1 MNIKQL
7 ILNIKQKLLPFFLA
21 FITAITLLP
30 NPAFADGETGTKP
43 PQAADGYYLLDS
55 AEDLYW
61 FSDFVNN
68 RTNSS
73 EAVNARLEADID
85 LNPGISFA
93 YNHETGK
100 ITVSKNNGE
109 NFHLGSGLKGTT
121 LGAIDDGETA
131 FKLNKWTPVG
141 NGGKAYAGTFD
152 GNGHTVNGVYVNDE
166 NIGYAG
172 FFGLIGD
179 KNANNNYSGHVKNL
193 TVGENSII
201 LGYKCGG
208 SGSTGGISAM
218 AMSIDT
224 LVNCINRA
232 TVVGRSSSVSF
243 NSSASSVG
251 MVGGIVG
258 CMAGKAENCENYGT
272 VISDNYAGGIAGN
285 LTGGRTNTYAQAYVS
300 LENCRNY
307 GEVYGNED
315 LVSATET
322 SGHAGGIVGNSGG
335 GDTAGCDGGII
346 AGCINFGKVR
356 ASGAAGVVYQAR
368 EGTRIKHCAN
378 RNEIAATLV
387 SVGLVGQIDWGGCT
401 LESSYNAGKVTLT
414 GEGGEAAIAYPIAGL
429 LKTFL
434 GNSPSHTV
442 QKCYND
448 STVHPCEDNALAG
461 ANININACYSVETS
475 VFATGEPAYKM
486 GSWYDLRW
494 KQNIAEPYEEGKIP
508 EDYPNIT
515 GTRVVSHITHY
526 CCHTDET
533 NKQAHKKSFYSN
545 LTKDIID
552 EHAPNEIGICAHCG
566 KDLRTPIFSKDVLPE
581 AKVGKSYNVRV
592 GVSDDPPSLKDY
604 IKAVVSETDDA
615 AYSFTHGL
623 TGKADHNWRYG
634 YYYDISG
641 VPSESGMLSFTL
653 SAENENGITRKT
665 YTLKIN
671 ESDPLEIT
679 TQSKLD
685 NAAVG
690 SEYSRS
696 LSVNSDIAAA
706 WGVAE
711 GSALPP
717 GLSLNRETGTIGGT
731 PTESGKYT
739 FSVTAECADMITAK
753 EFNLTVL
760 PEGGCLHEEL
770 THIPGTAATCMKDGI
785 ADYYY
790 CGFCDR
796 YYKEEQCKNQIWD
809 IEYALKSELKT
820 AVMHTDENN
829 DGICDF
835 CNKPMPMFIKVT
847 DEKDIVYG
855 GTYIFVAEIGGKYY
869 ALKTPPE
876 DGKTGERRYSNV
888 MGVAEIIPD
897 ANGEFAFNALYAAD
911 AIMLKTEFA
920 AECGPLDAG
929 KPRYGL
935 STVFENARY
944 GLMGDYN
951 VYNMYPNEPAKYG
964 YRIALE
970 PDKTAKIA
978 SVYNECWNVGSD
990 GKSGGKGE
998 DILPYGILR
1007 TFDMNYNEENT
1018 KFMTMQTESYYNG
1031 EKQIYSGAQMTQYPV
1046 YLYKMTVCG
1055 TVGGKSYTVSDS
1067 QNNVNIS
1074 ELPGMLS
1081 NYQGLELSN
1090 VSGLTNAVNIAF
1102 ITDTV
1107 ANVQTDAAA
1116 LDTRAYADISVNG
1129 YTTVTDEKGNEIAAS
1144 LTYSVTPHLSI
1155 TDADGAEIS
1164 SYEITDESLN
1174 GAELT
1179 VSLHTGGIEP
1189 RQVIHYKKDGKKE
1202 FFYPEYSEPA
1212 INGAKTFEYES
1223 DGRGG
1228 GFVTIR
1234 ITDFSDIKILSV
1246 AEPETDYAIRYDGK
1260 TLAIDC
1266 KKGGAYTIVFA
1277 SYDKSGKMTIVKTL
1291 TTEFNAGVNSDVKIP
1306 EDVTLEAG
1314 DKIFLWENLKT
1325 LRPLCNA
1332 YTVNK

>member
-1 MNIKQL
+1 M
-7 ILNIKQKLLPFFLA
+7 NIKQKLLSFCLLC
-21 FITAITLLP
+21 FIAAMLLP
-30 NPAFADGETGTKP
+30 VSAAADSEAAESP
-43 PQAADGYYLLDS
+43 PQDTDGYYLLDS

-61 FSDFVNN
+61 FSSNVNGRASN
-68 RTNSS
+68 
-73 EAVNARLEADID
+73 ADPVNARLTKDIN
-85 LNPGISFA
+85 LNPDVSFA
-93 YNHETGK
+93 YDAETGK
-100 ITVSKNNGE
+100 ITVSKGGKS
-109 NFHLGSGLKGTT
+109 FHLGSGLKGTS
-121 LGAIDDGETA
+121 LGALDDGETA
-131 FKLNKWTPVG
+131 FSLNLWTPIGTAAMTYV
-141 NGGKAYAGTFD
+141 GTFD
-152 GNGHTVNGVYVNDE
+152 GNGHTVDGVYVNDE
-166 NIGYAG
+166 NLGYAG

-179 KNANNNYSGHVKNL
+179 KNANNHYSGHVKDL
-193 TVGENSII
+193 AIGENSLI
-201 LGYKCGG
+201 LGYKYGR
-208 SGSTGGISAM
+208 SGAAGGIAGM
-218 AMSIDT
+218 VMSIDT
-224 LVNCINRA
+224 LTNCENRA
-232 TVVGRSSSVSF
+232 AVVGRSSYVSF
-243 NSSASSVG
+243 NSNASSVG

-272 VISDNYAGGIAGN
+272 VVSDNYAGGIAGN

-315 LVSATET
+315 LVYATET

-335 GDTAGCDGGII
+335 GDTYGCDGGII

-378 RNEIAATLV
+378 RNEIAASLV
-387 SVGLVGQIDWGGCT
+387 SVGLVGQIDWGGCS
-401 LESSYNAGKVTLT
+401 LESSYNAGRVTLT
-414 GEGGEAAIAYPIAGL
+414 GEGGETAVAYPIAGL
-429 LKTFL
+429 LRSFL
-434 GNSPSHTV
+434 GNLPSYTV

-448 STVHPCEDNALAG
+448 STVYPCEDNALAG
-461 ANININACYSVETS
+461 ANININACYSVATS

-515 GTRVVSHITHY
+515 GTRVVSYITHY

-533 NKQAHKKSFYSN
+533 NKKAHKKSFYSN
-545 LTKDIID
+545 LTEDIID
-552 EHAPNEIGICAHCG
+552 EHTPNEKGICAHCG
-566 KDLRTPIFSKDVLPE
+566 KDLRTPIFLIDALPE
-581 AKVGKSYNVRV
+581 AKAGKSYNVRIS
-592 GVSDDPPSLKDY
+592 VSDDPPSLKDH
-604 IKAVVSETDDA
+604 IKAVVSETDDT

-623 TGKADHNWRYG
+623 TGKADYNWRYG

-641 VPSESGMLSFTL
+641 LPSESGMLSFTL
-653 SAENENGITRKT
+653 CAENENGVTKKT

-679 TQSKLD
+679 TQNKLD
-685 NAAVG
+685 NATIG

-696 LSVNSDIAAA
+696 LSVNSDIAAT
-706 WGVAE
+706 WSVAD
-711 GSALPP
+711 GSSLPA
-717 GLSLNRETGTIGGT
+717 GLLLNRETGTIGGT

-739 FSVTAECADMITAK
+739 FFVNAECADMTATK
-753 EFNLTVL
+753 EFNITVL
-760 PEGGCLHEEL
+760 PEGGCLHEKL
-770 THIPGTAATCMKDGI
+770 TCIPGTAATCMKDGI

-796 YYKEEQCKNQIWD
+796 YYKDGQCKNQIWD

-835 CNKPMPMFIKVT
+835 CSKPMPIFVKVT

-855 GTYIFVAEIGGKYY
+855 GTYIFVSEIGGRYY
-869 ALKTPPE
+869 TLEAPPE
-876 DGKTGERRYSNV
+876 DGKTGERRYRNV
-888 MGVAEIIPD
+888 MGVAEIVPG
-897 ANGEFAFNALYAAD
+897 ANGDFDFNSLCAAN

-935 STVFENARY
+935 STVFENTRY

-998 DILPYGILR
+998 DVLPYGILR
-1007 TFDMNYNEENT
+1007 TFDMNYNQENT

-1046 YLYKMTVCG
+1046 YLYKMTVSG
-1055 TVGGKSYTVSDS
+1055 TAGGKSYTVSDS

-1074 ELPGMLS
+1074 ELPGMFS
-1081 NYQGLELSN
+1081 NYQGLGLSN

-1102 ITDTV
+1102 VTDTV
-1107 ANVQTDAAA
+1107 ANVQTDATA

-1129 YTTVTDEKGNEIAAS
+1129 YTAVTDEKGNEIATS
-1144 LTYSVTPHLSI
+1144 ITYSVTPHLRI
-1155 TDADGAEIS
+1155 ADADGAEIS

-1179 VSLHTGGIEP
+1179 VTLHTGGIEP
-1189 RQVIHYKKDGKKE
+1189 CQVIHYKKDGAKE

-1212 INGAKTFEYES
+1212 RNGAKTFEYEP

-1234 ITDFSDIKILSV
+1234 ITDFSDIKILAE

-1266 KKGGAYTIVFA
+1266 EKGGAYTIVFA
-1277 SYDKSGKMTIVKTL
+1277 SYDTGGKMTTVKTL
-1291 TTEFNAGVNSDVKIP
+1291 TAELNAGVNSEVEIP
-1306 EDVTLEAG
+1306 EDVTPEAG

-1325 LRPLCNA
+1325 LRPLCDA

>member
-1 MNIKQL
+1 MNIKR
-7 ILNIKQKLLPFFLA
+7 KLLSFWLVGIMA
-21 FITAITLLP
+21 LTVLP
-30 NPAFADGETGTKP
+30 LSAFADGEAAETP
-43 PQAADGYYLLDS
+43 PLDADGYYLLDS
-55 AEDLYW
+55 PEDLYW
-61 FSDFVNN
+61 FSGFVNGRSN
-68 RTNSS
+68 INDK
-73 EAVNARLEADID
+73 VNARLAADID
-85 LNPGISFA
+85 LNPGVSFA
-93 YNHETGK
+93 YNSETGK
-100 ITVSKNNGE
+100 ITAAKGE
-109 NFHLGSGLKGTT
+109 RSFHLGSGLNGTT
-121 LGAIDDGETA
+121 LGAPDDGETP
-131 FKLNKWTPVG
+131 FELNKWTPIG
-141 NGGKAYAGTFD
+141 KGGMAYVGTFD
-152 GNGHTVNGVYVNDE
+152 GNGHTVNGVYVNDK

-179 KNANNNYSGHVKNL
+179 INANNKYSGYVKNL
-193 TVGENSII
+193 TIGENSLI
-201 LGYKCGG
+201 LGYKCGE
-208 SGSTGGISAM
+208 SGSTGGVAAT

-224 LVNCINRA
+224 LENCINRA
-232 TVVGRSSSVSF
+232 TVAGKSSYVPF
-243 NSSASSVG
+243 DSSASRVG

-285 LTGGRTNTYAQAYVS
+285 LTGGRTNTYARAHVS

-307 GEVYGNED
+307 GEVYGNEAF
-315 LVSATET
+315 VSATET

-335 GDTAGCDGGII
+335 GSTAGCDGGII
-346 AGCINFGKVR
+346 AGCVNFGKVR
-356 ASGAAGVVYQAR
+356 ASGAAGIVYQAR
-368 EGTRIKHCAN
+368 EGTGIQYCAN
-378 RNEIAATLV
+378 RSEVAATMV
-387 SVGLVGQIDWGGCT
+387 AVGLVGQIDWGGCT
-401 LESSYNAGKVTLT
+401 LESSYTAGNVTLN
-414 GEGGEAAIAYPIAGL
+414 GKGGETAIAYPIAGL

-448 STVHPCEDNALAG
+448 STVHPCEDNALVG
-461 ANININACYSVETS
+461 SNINMTACYSVATS
-475 VFATGEPAYKM
+475 VFASGEPAYKM

-515 GTRVVSHITHY
+515 GTRVVSYITHY

-533 NKQAHKKSFYSN
+533 NKKAHKKSFYSN
-545 LTKDIID
+545 LTKDITD
-552 EHAPNEIGICAHCG
+552 EHALNEKGICTHCG
-566 KDLRTPIFSKDVLPE
+566 KDLRKPIFSKDALPE
-581 AKVGKSYNVRV
+581 AKAGKSYNVRIS
-592 GVSDDPPSLKDY
+592 VSDDPPSLKDY
-604 IKAVVSETDDA
+604 IKAVVSETDDT

-623 TGKADHNWRYG
+623 TGKADYNWSYG
-634 YYYDISG
+634 YYYDIYG
-641 VPSESGMLSFTL
+641 VPSESGMISFTL
-653 SAENENGITRKT
+653 CAENDNGITKKT
-665 YTLKIN
+665 YILRIN
-671 ESDPLEIT
+671 ERDPLAIT

-685 NAAVG
+685 NATVG

-696 LSVNSDIAAA
+696 LSVNSDIAAT

-711 GSALPP
+711 GSSLPA
-717 GLSLNRETGTIGGT
+717 GLSLNRETGAIGGT
-731 PTESGKYT
+731 PTESGKFT
-739 FSVTAECADMITAK
+739 FFVIAECADMTATK
-753 EFNLTVL
+753 EFNITVL
-760 PEGGCLHEEL
+760 PEGGCPHDNM
-770 THIPGTAATCMKDGI
+770 THIPGTAATCIKDGV

-796 YYKEEQCKNQIWD
+796 YYKDEQGKNQIWD

-820 AVMHTDENN
+820 AARHTDENN

-835 CNKPMPMFIKVT
+835 CNKPMPIFVKVT
-847 DEKDIVYG
+847 DEKDIIYG

-869 ALKTPPE
+869 ALKMPPE
-876 DGKTGERRYSNV
+876 DGKTGERRYRNV
-888 MGVAEIIPD
+888 MGVAEIIPGT
-897 ANGEFAFNALYAAD
+897 NGEFAFNALCAAD
-911 AIMLKTEFA
+911 VIMLKTEFA

-929 KPRYGL
+929 KARYGL
-935 STVFENARY
+935 STVFENTRY

-990 GKSGGKGE
+990 GKPGGKGE
-998 DILPYGILR
+998 DVLPYGILR
-1007 TFDMNYNEENT
+1007 AFDMNYNEENT

-1031 EKQIYSGAQMTQYPV
+1031 EKQIYSGAQMTQYPI
-1046 YLYKMTVCG
+1046 YLYKMTVRG
-1055 TVGGKSYTVSDS
+1055 TAGGKSYTVSDS

-1081 NYQGLELSN
+1081 NYQGLGLSN

-1102 ITDTV
+1102 IADTV
-1107 ANVQTDAAA
+1107 ANAQTDAAT

-1129 YTTVTDEKGNEIAAS
+1129 YTTATDEKGNEIATS
-1144 LTYSVTPHLSI
+1144 IIYSVIPHLSVA
-1155 TDADGAEIS
+1155 DADGAEIS
-1164 SYEITDESLN
+1164 SHEIADESLN

-1234 ITDFSDIKILSV
+1234 ITDFSEIKILAE

-1266 KKGGAYTIVFA
+1266 EKGGAYTVVFA
-1277 SYDKSGKMTIVKTL
+1277 SYDTSGKMTEVKTL

-1325 LRPLCNA
+1325 LSPLCNA

>member
-1 MNIKQL
+1 MNIKR
-7 ILNIKQKLLPFFLA
+7 KLLSFWLVGIMA
-21 FITAITLLP
+21 LTVLP
-30 NPAFADGETGTKP
+30 LSAFADGEAAETP
-43 PQAADGYYLLDS
+43 PLDADGYYLLDS
-55 AEDLYW
+55 PEDLYW
-61 FSDFVNN
+61 FSGFVNGRSN
-68 RTNSS
+68 INDK
-73 EAVNARLEADID
+73 VNARLAADIN
-85 LNPGISFA
+85 LNPGVSFA
-93 YNHETGK
+93 YNSETGK
-100 ITVSKNNGE
+100 ITAAKGE
-109 NFHLGSGLKGTT
+109 GRFHLGSGLNGTT
-121 LGAIDDGETA
+121 LGALDDGETP
-131 FKLNKWTPVG
+131 FELNKWTPIG
-141 NGGKAYAGTFD
+141 KGGMAYVGTFD
-152 GNGHTVNGVYVNDE
+152 GNGHTVDGVYVNDE

-179 KNANNNYSGHVKNL
+179 KNANNHYSGHVKDL
-193 TVGENSII
+193 AIGENSLI
-201 LGYKCGG
+201 LGYKYGR
-208 SGSTGGISAM
+208 SGAAGGIAGM
-218 AMSIDT
+218 VMSIDT
-224 LVNCINRA
+224 LTNCVNRA
-232 TVVGRSSSVSF
+232 AVVGRSSSVSF

-315 LVSATET
+315 LVYATET

-335 GDTAGCDGGII
+335 GDTFGCDGGII

-387 SVGLVGQIDWGGCT
+387 SVGLVGQIDWGGCS
-401 LESSYNAGKVTLT
+401 LESSYNAARVTLT
-414 GEGGEAAIAYPIAGL
+414 GKGGEAAIAYPIAGL

-434 GNSPSHTV
+434 GNSPSYTV

-461 ANININACYSVETS
+461 ANININECSSVATS

-494 KQNIAEPYEEGKIP
+494 KQNIPEPYEEGKIP

-515 GTRVVSHITHY
+515 GTRIVSYITHY
-526 CCHTDET
+526 CCHTDAT
-533 NKQAHKKSFYSN
+533 NKNAHKKSFYSN
-545 LTKDIID
+545 LTENITD
-552 EHAPNEIGICAHCG
+552 EHTPNEKGICTHCN
-566 KDLRTPIFSKDVLPE
+566 KDLRKPIFSRDVLYE
-581 AKVGKSYNVRV
+581 AKVGKSYNVRIS
-592 GVSDDPPSLKDY
+592 VSEDPPSLKDY
-604 IKAVVSETDDA
+604 IKAVVSETDDTE
-615 AYSFTHGL
+615 YSFTHGL
-623 TGKADHNWRYG
+623 TGKADYNWRDG
-634 YYYDISG
+634 HYYDISG
-641 VPSESGMLSFTL
+641 VPTETGTLRFTL
-653 SAENENGITRKT
+653 CAENNNGITKKT
-665 YTLKIN
+665 YMLKIN
-671 ESDPLEIT
+671 ESDPLKIT

-685 NAAVG
+685 NATVG

-706 WGVAE
+706 WSVAD
-711 GSALPP
+711 GSSLPP
-717 GLSLNRETGTIGGT
+717 GLLLNRDTGAINGT

-739 FSVTAECADMITAK
+739 FSVTAECADMITSK

-770 THIPGTAATCMKDGI
+770 TCIPGTAATCMKDGI

-796 YYKEEQCKNQIWD
+796 YYKDEQCKKQIWN

-820 AVMHTDENN
+820 TARHTDENN
-829 DGICDF
+829 DGVCDF
-835 CNKPMPMFIKVT
+835 CYKPMPMFIKVT

-876 DGKTGERRYSNV
+876 DSKTGERRYSNV

-1031 EKQIYSGAQMTQYPV
+1031 EKQLYSGAQMTQYPI
-1046 YLYKMTVCG
+1046 YLYKMTVRG
-1055 TVGGKSYTVSDS
+1055 TAGGKNYTVSDS

-1081 NYQGLELSN
+1081 NYQGLGLSN

-1107 ANVQTDAAA
+1107 ANVQTEVTA

-1129 YTTVTDEKGNEIAAS
+1129 YTTATDEKGNEIATS
-1144 LTYSVTPHLSI
+1144 ITYSVTPHLSVA
-1155 TDADGAEIS
+1155 DADGAEIS

-1189 RQVIHYKKDGKKE
+1189 QQVIHYKKDGAKE

-1212 INGAKTFEYES
+1212 TNGAKTFEYES

-1234 ITDFSDIKILSV
+1234 ITDFSDIKILAE

-1266 KKGGAYTIVFA
+1266 EKGGAYTIVFA
-1277 SYDKSGKMTIVKTL
+1277 SYDTSGKMTTVKTL
-1291 TTEFNAGVNSDVKIP
+1291 TAEFNAGVNSDVKIP
-1306 EDVTLEAG
+1306 EDVTLEVG

>member
-1 MNIKQL
+1 MKIRKKL
-7 ILNIKQKLLPFFLA
+7 LSLCAAFILLPTLLPFSV
-21 FITAITLLP
+21 
-30 NPAFADGETGTKP
+30 FADGGAAATP
-43 PQAADGYYLLDS
+43 PRDEDGYYLLDS

-61 FSDFVNN
+61 FSSYVNGRESN
-68 RTNSS
+68 KD
-73 EAVNARLEADID
+73 AVNARLTENID
-85 LNPGISFA
+85 LNPGVSFI
-93 YNHETGK
+93 YDSETGK
-100 ITVSKNNGE
+100 ITVSKGE
-109 NFHLGSGLKGTT
+109 ESFHLGSGLKGTV
-121 LGAIDDGETA
+121 LGALDDGETA
-131 FKLNKWTPVG
+131 FKLNPWTPIGTAAKSYV
-141 NGGKAYAGTFD
+141 GTFD

-166 NIGYAG
+166 KIGYAG

-179 KNANNNYSGHVKNL
+179 INANNHYSGHVKNL
-193 TVGENSII
+193 TVGENSLI

-208 SGSTGGISAM
+208 SGSTGGIAAM

-224 LVNCINRA
+224 IASCVNRA
-232 TVVGRSSSVSF
+232 AVVGRSSYVSF
-243 NSSASSVG
+243 NSNASSVG

-272 VISDNYAGGIAGN
+272 VVSDNYAGGIAGN

-315 LVSATET
+315 LVPATET

-356 ASGAAGVVYQAR
+356 ASGAAGIVYQAR
-368 EGTRIKHCAN
+368 ESTNIKYCAN
-378 RNEIAATLV
+378 RSEVTATMV
-387 SVGLVGQIDWGGCT
+387 AVGLVGHIDWGGCI
-401 LESSYNAGKVTLT
+401 LESSYNAGNVTLT
-414 GEGGEAAIAYPIAGL
+414 GEGGETAIAYPIAGL
-429 LKTFL
+429 LRSFL
-434 GNSPSHTV
+434 GNLPSYTV
-442 QKCYND
+442 RKCYND
-448 STVHPCEDNALAG
+448 STVYPCEDNVLAG
-461 ANININACYSVETS
+461 ANININACYSVATS
-475 VFATGEPAYKM
+475 VFATGEPACKM

-494 KQNIAEPYEEGKIP
+494 KQNIPEPYEEGKIP

-515 GTRVVSHITHY
+515 GTRIVSYITHY

-533 NKQAHKKSFYSN
+533 NKKAHKKSFYSN
-545 LTKDIID
+545 LTEDIID
-552 EHAPNEIGICAHCG
+552 EHALNENGICTHCG
-566 KDLRTPIFSKDVLPE
+566 KDLRKPIFSKDALPE
-581 AKVGKSYNVRV
+581 AKVGKSYNVRIS
-592 GVSDDPPSLKDY
+592 VSDDPPSLKDH
-604 IKAVVSETDDA
+604 IKAVVSETDNT

-623 TGKADHNWRYG
+623 TGKADFNWRYG
-634 YYYDISG
+634 HYYDISG
-641 VPSESGMLSFTL
+641 VPTETGTLRFTL
-653 SAENENGITRKT
+653 SAENENGITRKA
-665 YTLKIN
+665 YTLVIN

-685 NAAVG
+685 NATVG

-696 LSVNSDIAAA
+696 LSINLDIAAA
-706 WGVAE
+706 WSVAD
-711 GSALPP
+711 GSSLPA
-717 GLSLNRETGTIGGT
+717 GLSLNRETGAINGT

-739 FSVTAECADMITAK
+739 FSVTAECADRITSK

-770 THIPGTAATCMKDGI
+770 TCIPGTAATCMKDGV

-790 CGFCDR
+790 CSFCER
-796 YYKEEQCKNQIWD
+796 YYKDEQCQRQIWD
-809 IEYALKSELKT
+809 IEYALKAELKT

-829 DGICDF
+829 DGVCDF
-835 CNKPMPMFIKVT
+835 CNKPMPVFLKVT

-869 ALKTPPE
+869 VLKTPPE
-876 DGKTGERRYSNV
+876 DGKTGERRYRNI
-888 MGVAEIIPD
+888 MGVAEIMPD
-897 ANGEFAFNALYAAD
+897 ANGEFAFNTLVAAE
-911 AIMLKTEFA
+911 AMMLKTEFA

-944 GLMGDYN
+944 GLTGDYD

-970 PDKTAKIA
+970 PDKTARIA

-1007 TFDMNYNEENT
+1007 TFDMNYNDENT

-1031 EKQIYSGAQMTQYPV
+1031 EKQLYSGAQMTQYPI
-1046 YLYKMTVCG
+1046 YLYKMTVRG
-1055 TVGGKSYTVSDS
+1055 TAGGKNYTVSDS
-1067 QNNVNIS
+1067 QNNINIS

-1081 NYQGLELSN
+1081 NYQGLGLSN

-1107 ANVQTDAAA
+1107 ANVQTDATA

-1129 YTTVTDEKGNEIAAS
+1129 YTAVTDEKGNEIATS
-1144 LTYSVTPHLSI
+1144 ITYSVTPHLSVA
-1155 TDADGAEIS
+1155 DADGAEIS

-1179 VSLHTGGIEP
+1179 VSLHTGGIKP
-1189 RQVIHYKKDGKKE
+1189 LQVIHYKKDGAKE
-1202 FFYPEYSEPA
+1202 FFYPEYSESA

-1234 ITDFSDIKILSV
+1234 ITDFSNIKILAE

-1266 KKGGAYTIVFA
+1266 EKGGTYTIVFA
-1277 SYDKSGKMTIVKTL
+1277 SYDTGGKMTTVKTL
-1291 TTEFNAGVNSDVKIP
+1291 TAELNAGVNSDVKIP
-1306 EDVTLEAG
+1306 EDVTLDAG

-1325 LRPLCNA
+1325 LRPLCDA
-1332 YTVNK
+1332 FTINK

>member
-1 MNIKQL
+1 MNA
-7 ILNIKQKLLPFFLA
+7 KQKLLSFFLA

-30 NPAFADGETGTKP
+30 NTTFADGETGTEP
-43 PQAADGYYLLDS
+43 PKGADGYYLLDS

-68 RTNSS
+68 RTSS
-73 EAVNARLEADID
+73 SVLVNARLEADID

-93 YNHETGK
+93 YNHEIGK
-100 ITVSKNNGE
+100 ITVFKNNGK

-131 FKLNKWTPVG
+131 FALNKWTPIG
-141 NGGKAYAGTFD
+141 TMSKAYAGTFD

-166 NIGYAG
+166 NTNYAG
-172 FFGLIGD
+172 FFGLLGD
-179 KNANNNYSGHVKNL
+179 INANNNYSGHVKNL
-193 TVGENSII
+193 TVGENSLI
-201 LGYKCGG
+201 LGYKCGD
-208 SGSTGGISAM
+208 SGSTGGIAAT

-224 LVNCINRA
+224 IVNCINRA
-232 TVVGRSSSVSF
+232 AVVGRSSYVSF
-243 NSSASSVG
+243 NSSASRVG

-272 VISDNYAGGIAGN
+272 VVSDNYAGGIAGN

-307 GEVYGNED
+307 GEVYGNETF
-315 LVSATET
+315 VSATET

-335 GDTAGCDGGII
+335 GDTYGCDGGII
-346 AGCINFGKVR
+346 AGCMNFGKVR
-356 ASGAAGVVYQAR
+356 ASGAAGIVYQAR
-368 EGTRIKHCAN
+368 ESTNIKYCAN
-378 RNEIAATLV
+378 RSEVAATMV
-387 SVGLVGQIDWGGCT
+387 AVGLVGHIDWGGCI
-401 LESSYNAGKVTLT
+401 LESSYNAGNVTLT
-414 GEGGEAAIAYPIAGL
+414 GEGGETAIAYPIAGL
-429 LKTFL
+429 LRSFL
-434 GNSPSHTV
+434 GNLPSYTV
-442 QKCYND
+442 RKCYND
-448 STVHPCEDNALAG
+448 STVYPCDDNALAG
-461 ANININACYSVETS
+461 ANININACYSVATS

-494 KQNIAEPYEEGKIP
+494 KQNIAEPYEEGKTP

-515 GTRVVSHITHY
+515 GTRVVSYITHY

-533 NKQAHKKSFYSN
+533 NKKAHKKSFYSN

-552 EHAPNEIGICAHCG
+552 EHALNENGICAHCG
-566 KDLRTPIFSKDVLPE
+566 KDLRTPIFLIDALPE
-581 AKVGKSYNVRV
+581 AKAGKSYNVRIS
-592 GVSDDPPSLKDY
+592 VSEDPPSLKDH
-604 IKAVVSETDDA
+604 IKAVVSETDDT

-623 TGKADHNWRYG
+623 TGKSDYNWRDG

-653 SAENENGITRKT
+653 CAENDNGIIKKT
-665 YTLKIN
+665 YILKIN

-696 LSVNSDIAAA
+696 LSVNSDIAAT
-706 WGVAE
+706 WSVAD
-711 GSALPP
+711 SSSLPP
-717 GLSLNRETGTIGGT
+717 GLLLNRETGAINGT

-739 FSVTAECADMITAK
+739 FSVTAECSDMTATK
-753 EFNLTVL
+753 EFNITVL
-760 PEGGCLHEEL
+760 PEGGCPHDKM
-770 THIPGTAATCMKDGI
+770 THIPGTAATCIKDGV
-785 ADYYY
+785 ANYYY
-790 CGFCDR
+790 CDFCDR
-796 YYKEEQCKNQIWD
+796 YYKDEQGKNQIWD

-820 AVMHTDENN
+820 AARHMDENN

-835 CNKPMPMFIKVT
+835 CNKPMPIFVKVT

-855 GTYIFVAEIGGKYY
+855 GTYIFVAEIGSKYY
-869 ALKTPPE
+869 ALKAPPE
-876 DGKTGERRYSNV
+876 DSKTGERQYRNI
-888 MGVAEIIPD
+888 MGIAEIMPD
-897 ANGEFAFNALYAAD
+897 ANGEFAFNTLVAAE
-911 AIMLKTEFA
+911 AMMLKTEFA
-920 AECGPLDAG
+920 AECGPLDDG

-935 STVFENARY
+935 STVFENTRY

-978 SVYNECWNVGSD
+978 SVYNECWNVGSG
-990 GKSGGKGE
+990 GKGGKGE
-998 DILPYGILR
+998 KSGDTLPYGILR
-1007 TFDMNYNEENT
+1007 AFDMNFNDENA

-1031 EKQIYSGAQMTQYPV
+1031 EKQLYSGAQMTQFPI

-1067 QNNVNIS
+1067 QNKVNTS
-1074 ELPGMLS
+1074 ELPGILS
-1081 NYQGLELSN
+1081 NYQGLGLSN

-1102 ITDTV
+1102 ITDMV
-1107 ANVQTDAAA
+1107 ANAQTDATA

-1129 YTTVTDEKGNEIAAS
+1129 YTSVTDEKGNEIATS
-1144 LTYSVTPHLSI
+1144 ITYSVTPHLSVAG
-1155 TDADGAEIS
+1155 ADGKEIADC
-1164 SYEITDESLN
+1164 EITDESLN

-1179 VSLHTGGIEP
+1179 VNLHTGGIKP
-1189 RQVIHYKKDGKKE
+1189 QQVIHYKKDDTKE
-1202 FFYPEYSEPA
+1202 FFYPEYSEMA
-1212 INGAKTFEYES
+1212 TNGAKTFEYES

-1234 ITDFSDIKILSV
+1234 ITDFSDIKILAE
-1246 AEPETDYAIRYDGK
+1246 AEPETDYAIHYDGK
-1260 TLAIDC
+1260 MLAIDC
-1266 KKGGAYTIVFA
+1266 KKGGAYTVVFA
-1277 SYDKSGKMTIVKTL
+1277 SYDARGKMTIVKTL
-1291 TTEFNAGVNSDVKIP
+1291 TTEFNTGVNSDVKIP

>member
-1 MNIKQL
+1 MKIRKKL
-7 ILNIKQKLLPFFLA
+7 LSLCAAFILLPTLLPFSV
-21 FITAITLLP
+21 
-30 NPAFADGETGTKP
+30 FADGGAAATP
-43 PQAADGYYLLDS
+43 PRDEDGYYLLDS

-61 FSDFVNN
+61 FSSYVNGRESN
-68 RTNSS
+68 KD
-73 EAVNARLEADID
+73 AVNARLTENID
-85 LNPGISFA
+85 LNPGVSFI
-93 YNHETGK
+93 YDSETGK
-100 ITVSKNNGE
+100 ITVSKGE
-109 NFHLGSGLKGTT
+109 ESFHLGSGLKGTV
-121 LGAIDDGETA
+121 LGALDDGETA
-131 FKLNKWTPVG
+131 FKLNPWTPIGTAEKSYV
-141 NGGKAYAGTFD
+141 GTFD

-179 KNANNNYSGHVKNL
+179 INANNHYSGHVKNL
-193 TVGENSII
+193 TVGENSLI

-208 SGSTGGISAM
+208 SGSTGGIAAM

-224 LVNCINRA
+224 IANCVNRA
-232 TVVGRSSSVSF
+232 AVVGRSSYVSF
-243 NSSASSVG
+243 NSNASSVG

-272 VISDNYAGGIAGN
+272 VVSDNYAGGIAGN

-315 LVSATET
+315 LVPATET

-356 ASGAAGVVYQAR
+356 ASGAAGIVYQAR
-368 EGTRIKHCAN
+368 ESTNIKYCAN
-378 RNEIAATLV
+378 RSEVAATMV
-387 SVGLVGQIDWGGCT
+387 AVGLVGHIDWGGCI
-401 LESSYNAGKVTLT
+401 LESSYNAGNVTLT
-414 GEGGEAAIAYPIAGL
+414 GEGGETAIAYPIAGL
-429 LKTFL
+429 LRSFL
-434 GNSPSHTV
+434 GNLPSYTV
-442 QKCYND
+442 RKCYND
-448 STVHPCEDNALAG
+448 STVYPCEDNVLAG
-461 ANININACYSVETS
+461 ANININACYSVATS
-475 VFATGEPAYKM
+475 VFATGEPACKM

-494 KQNIAEPYEEGKIP
+494 KQNIPEPYEEGKIP
-508 EDYPNIT
+508 EDYPSIT
-515 GTRVVSHITHY
+515 GTRIVSYITHY

-533 NKQAHKKSFYSN
+533 NKKAHKKSFYSN
-545 LTKDIID
+545 LTEDIID
-552 EHAPNEIGICAHCG
+552 EHALNENGICTHCG
-566 KDLRTPIFSKDVLPE
+566 KDLRKPIFSKDALPE
-581 AKVGKSYNVRV
+581 AKVGKSYNVRIS
-592 GVSDDPPSLKDY
+592 VSDDPPSLKDH
-604 IKAVVSETDDA
+604 IKAVVSETDDT

-623 TGKADHNWRYG
+623 TGKADFNWRYG
-634 YYYDISG
+634 HYYDISG
-641 VPSESGMLSFTL
+641 VPTETGTLRFTL
-653 SAENENGITRKT
+653 SAENENGITRKA
-665 YTLKIN
+665 YTLVIN

-685 NAAVG
+685 NATVG

-696 LSVNSDIAAA
+696 LSINLDIAAV
-706 WGVAE
+706 WSVAD
-711 GSALPP
+711 GSSLPA
-717 GLSLNRETGTIGGT
+717 GLSLNRETGAINGT

-739 FSVTAECADMITAK
+739 FSVTAECADRITSK

-770 THIPGTAATCMKDGI
+770 TCIPGTAATCMKDGV
-785 ADYYY
+785 ANYYY
-790 CGFCDR
+790 CSFCER
-796 YYKEEQCKNQIWD
+796 YYKDEQCQKQIWD
-809 IEYALKSELKT
+809 IEYALKAELKT

-829 DGICDF
+829 DGVCDF
-835 CNKPMPMFIKVT
+835 CNKPMPVFLKVT

-869 ALKTPPE
+869 ALKVPPE
-876 DGKTGERRYSNV
+876 DGKTGERRYRNI
-888 MGVAEIIPD
+888 MGVAEIMPD
-897 ANGEFAFNALYAAD
+897 ANGEFVFNSLVAAE
-911 AIMLKTEFA
+911 AMMLKTEFA

-944 GLMGDYN
+944 GLMGDYD

-1007 TFDMNYNEENT
+1007 TFDMNYNDENT

-1031 EKQIYSGAQMTQYPV
+1031 EKQLYSGAQMTQYPI
-1046 YLYKMTVCG
+1046 YLYKMTVRG
-1055 TVGGKSYTVSDS
+1055 TAGGKNYTVSDS

-1081 NYQGLELSN
+1081 NYQGLGLSN
-1090 VSGLTNAVNIAF
+1090 VSGLTNAVNVAF

-1107 ANVQTDAAA
+1107 ANVQTDATA

-1129 YTTVTDEKGNEIAAS
+1129 YTAVTDEKGNEIATS
-1144 LTYSVTPHLSI
+1144 ITYSVTPHLSVA
-1155 TDADGAEIS
+1155 DADGAEIS

-1189 RQVIHYKKDGKKE
+1189 QQVIHYKKDGAKE
-1202 FFYPEYSEPA
+1202 FFYPEYSESA

-1234 ITDFSDIKILSV
+1234 ITDFSDIKILAE

-1266 KKGGAYTIVFA
+1266 EKGGAYTIAFV
-1277 SYDKSGKMTIVKTL
+1277 SYDTGGKMTTVKTL
-1291 TTEFNAGVNSDVKIP
+1291 TAELNAGVNSDVKIP
-1306 EDVTLEAG
+1306 EDVTLDAG

-1325 LRPLCNA
+1325 LRPLCDA
-1332 YTVNK
+1332 FTINK

>member
-1 MNIKQL
+1 MNIKQT
-7 ILNIKQKLLPFFLA
+7 ISFCLA
-21 FITAITLLP
+21 FVMAITFLP
-30 NPAFADGETGTKP
+30 NPTFAEGETGTEP
-43 PQAADGYYLLDS
+43 PKAADGYYLLDS
-55 AEDLYW
+55 TEDLYW

-68 RTNSS
+68 RASSS
-73 EAVNARLEADID
+73 EIVNARLEEDID

-93 YNHETGK
+93 YDHETGK
-100 ITVSKNNGE
+100 ITVSKNNEE

-131 FKLNKWTPVG
+131 FTLNKWTPIG
-141 NGGKAYAGTFD
+141 TMSKAYAGTFD

-166 NIGYAG
+166 NTNYAG
-172 FFGLIGD
+172 FFGLLGD
-179 KNANNNYSGHVKNL
+179 INANNNYSGHVKNL
-193 TVGENSII
+193 TVGENSLI
-201 LGYKCGG
+201 LGYKCGD
-208 SGSTGGISAM
+208 SGSTGGIAAT

-224 LVNCINRA
+224 IVNCINRA
-232 TVVGRSSSVSF
+232 AVVGRSSYVSF
-243 NSSASSVG
+243 NSSASRVG

-272 VISDNYAGGIAGN
+272 VVSDNYAGGIAGN

-307 GEVYGNED
+307 GEVYGNETF
-315 LVSATET
+315 VSATET

-335 GDTAGCDGGII
+335 GDTYGCDGGII
-346 AGCINFGKVR
+346 AGCMNFGKVR
-356 ASGAAGVVYQAR
+356 ASGAAGIVYQAR
-368 EGTRIKHCAN
+368 ESTNIKYCAN
-378 RNEIAATLV
+378 RSEVAATMV
-387 SVGLVGQIDWGGCT
+387 AVGLVGHIDWGGCI
-401 LESSYNAGKVTLT
+401 LESSYNAGNVTLT
-414 GEGGEAAIAYPIAGL
+414 GEGGETAIAYPIAGL
-429 LKTFL
+429 LRSFL
-434 GNSPSHTV
+434 GNLPSYTV
-442 QKCYND
+442 RKCYND
-448 STVHPCEDNALAG
+448 STVYPCDDNALAG
-461 ANININACYSVETS
+461 ANININACYSVATS

-494 KQNIAEPYEEGKIP
+494 KQNIAEPYEEGKTP

-515 GTRVVSHITHY
+515 GTRVVSYITHY

-533 NKQAHKKSFYSN
+533 NKKAHKKSFYSN

-552 EHAPNEIGICAHCG
+552 EHALNENGICAHCG
-566 KDLRTPIFSKDVLPE
+566 KDLRTPIFLIDALPE
-581 AKVGKSYNVRV
+581 AKAGKSYNVRV

-604 IKAVVSETDDA
+604 IKAVVSETDDT

-623 TGKADHNWRYG
+623 TGKADYNWRYG

-641 VPSESGMLSFTL
+641 VPSESGMLVFTL
-653 SAENENGITRKT
+653 CAENENGVTKKT

-679 TQSKLD
+679 TQNKLD
-685 NAAVG
+685 NATVG

-696 LSVNSDIAAA
+696 LSVNSDIAAT
-706 WGVAE
+706 WSVAD
-711 GSALPP
+711 GSSLPA
-717 GLSLNRETGTIGGT
+717 GLLLNRETGTIGGT

-739 FSVTAECADMITAK
+739 FFVNAECADMTATK
-753 EFNLTVL
+753 EFNITVL
-760 PEGGCLHEEL
+760 PEGGCLHGEL
-770 THIPGTAATCMKDGI
+770 TCIPGTAATCMKDGI

-796 YYKEEQCKNQIWD
+796 YYKDGQCKNQIWD
-809 IEYALKSELKT
+809 IGYALKSELKT
-820 AVMHTDENN
+820 AVRHTDENN

-835 CNKPMPMFIKVT
+835 CSKPMPIFVKVT

-855 GTYIFVAEIGGKYY
+855 GTYIFVSEIGGKYY
-869 ALKTPPE
+869 TLEAPPE
-876 DGKTGERRYSNV
+876 DGKTGERRYRNV
-888 MGVAEIIPD
+888 MGVAEIVPG
-897 ANGEFAFNALYAAD
+897 ANGDFDFNSLCAAD

-920 AECGPLDAG
+920 AECSPLDAG

-935 STVFENARY
+935 STVFENNRY

-951 VYNMYPNEPAKYG
+951 VYSMYPNEPAKYG

-970 PDKTAKIA
+970 PDKSAKIA
-978 SVYNECWNVGSD
+978 SVYNECWNIGSD

-998 DILPYGILR
+998 DVLPYGILR

-1046 YLYKMTVCG
+1046 YLYKMTVSG
-1055 TVGGKSYTVSDS
+1055 TAGGKSYTVSDS

-1074 ELPGMLS
+1074 ELPGMFS
-1081 NYQGLELSN
+1081 NYQGLGLSN

-1102 ITDTV
+1102 VTDTV
-1107 ANVQTDAAA
+1107 ANVQTDATA

-1129 YTTVTDEKGNEIAAS
+1129 YTTATDEKGNEIAS
-1144 LTYSVTPHLSI
+1144 SITYSVTPHLSI

-1164 SYEITDESLN
+1164 SYEITDENLN

-1179 VSLHTGGIEP
+1179 VNLHTVGIEP
-1189 RQVIHYKKDGKKE
+1189 RQVIHYKKDETKE
-1202 FFYPEYSEPA
+1202 FFYPAYSEQA
-1212 INGAKTFEYES
+1212 TNGAKTFEYES
-1223 DGRGG
+1223 DGQGG

-1234 ITDFSDIKILSV
+1234 ITDFSEIKILAQ

-1266 KKGGAYTIVFA
+1266 KEDGAYTIAFA
-1277 SYDKSGKMTIVKTL
+1277 SYDTIGKMTTVKIVATGL
-1291 TTEFNAGVNSDVKIP
+1291 NAGVNSDVKIP

-1314 DKIFLWENLKT
+1314 DKIFLWKNLKT
-1325 LRPLCNA
+1325 LRPLCSA

>member
-1 MNIKQL
+1 M
-7 ILNIKQKLLPFFLA
+7 NIKQKLLSFCLLC
-21 FITAITLLP
+21 FIAAMLLP
-30 NPAFADGETGTKP
+30 VSAAADIEAAESP
-43 PQAADGYYLLDS
+43 PQDTDGYYLLDS

-61 FSDFVNN
+61 FSSNVNGRASN
-68 RTNSS
+68 
-73 EAVNARLEADID
+73 ADPVNARLTKDIN
-85 LNPGISFA
+85 LNPDVSFA
-93 YNHETGK
+93 YDAETGK
-100 ITVSKNNGE
+100 ITVSKGGKS
-109 NFHLGSGLKGTT
+109 FHLGSGLKGTS
-121 LGAIDDGETA
+121 LGALDDGETA
-131 FKLNKWTPVG
+131 FSLNLWTPIGTAAMTYV
-141 NGGKAYAGTFD
+141 GTFD
-152 GNGHTVNGVYVNDE
+152 GNGHTVDGVYVNDE
-166 NIGYAG
+166 NLGYAG

-179 KNANNNYSGHVKNL
+179 KNANNHYSGHVKDL
-193 TVGENSII
+193 AIGENSLI
-201 LGYKCGG
+201 LGYKYGR
-208 SGSTGGISAM
+208 SGAAGGIAGM
-218 AMSIDT
+218 VMSIDT
-224 LVNCINRA
+224 LTNCENRA
-232 TVVGRSSSVSF
+232 AVVGRSSYVSF
-243 NSSASSVG
+243 NSNASSVG

-272 VISDNYAGGIAGN
+272 VVSDNYAGGIAGN

-335 GDTAGCDGGII
+335 GDTYGCDGGII
-346 AGCINFGKVR
+346 AGCINFGMVR

-378 RNEIAATLV
+378 RNEIAASLV
-387 SVGLVGQIDWGGCT
+387 SVGLVGQIDWGGCS
-401 LESSYNAGKVTLT
+401 LESSYNAGRVTLT
-414 GEGGEAAIAYPIAGL
+414 GEGGETAIAYPIAGL
-429 LKTFL
+429 LRSFL
-434 GNSPSHTV
+434 GNLPSYTV
-442 QKCYND
+442 RKCYND
-448 STVHPCEDNALAG
+448 STVYPCEDNALAG
-461 ANININACYSVETS
+461 ANININACYSVATS

-515 GTRVVSHITHY
+515 GTRIVSYITHY

-533 NKQAHKKSFYSN
+533 NKKAHKKSFYSN
-545 LTKDIID
+545 LTEDIID
-552 EHAPNEIGICAHCG
+552 EHALNEKGICAHCG
-566 KDLRTPIFSKDVLPE
+566 KDLRTPIFLIDALPK
-581 AKVGKSYNVRV
+581 AKAGKSYNVRIS
-592 GVSDDPPSLKDY
+592 VSDDPPSLKDH
-604 IKAVVSETDDA
+604 IKAVVSETDDT
-615 AYSFTHGL
+615 AYNFTHGL
-623 TGKADHNWRYG
+623 TGKADYNWRYG

-641 VPSESGMLSFTL
+641 LPSESGMLSFTL
-653 SAENENGITRKT
+653 CAENENGVTKKT

-679 TQSKLD
+679 TQNKLD
-685 NAAVG
+685 NATVG

-696 LSVNSDIAAA
+696 LSVNSDIAAT
-706 WGVAE
+706 WSVAE
-711 GSALPP
+711 GSSLPT

-739 FSVTAECADMITAK
+739 FFVNAECADMTATK
-753 EFNLTVL
+753 EFNITVL
-760 PEGGCLHEEL
+760 PEGGCLHEKL
-770 THIPGTAATCMKDGI
+770 TCIPGTAATCMKDGI

-796 YYKEEQCKNQIWD
+796 YYKDGQCKNQIWD

-835 CNKPMPMFIKVT
+835 CSKPMPIFVKVT

-855 GTYIFVAEIGGKYY
+855 GTYIFVSEIGGRYY
-869 ALKTPPE
+869 TLEAPPE
-876 DGKTGERRYSNV
+876 DGKTGERRYRNV
-888 MGVAEIIPD
+888 MGVAEIVPG
-897 ANGEFAFNALYAAD
+897 ANGDFDFNSLCAAN

-935 STVFENARY
+935 STVFENNRY

-998 DILPYGILR
+998 DVLPYGILR
-1007 TFDMNYNEENT
+1007 TFDMNYNQENT

-1046 YLYKMTVCG
+1046 YLYKMTVSG
-1055 TVGGKSYTVSDS
+1055 TAGGKSYTVSDS

-1074 ELPGMLS
+1074 ELPGMFS
-1081 NYQGLELSN
+1081 NYQGLGLSN

-1102 ITDTV
+1102 VTDTV
-1107 ANVQTDAAA
+1107 ANVQTDATA

-1129 YTTVTDEKGNEIAAS
+1129 YTAATDEKGNEIATS
-1144 LTYSVTPHLSI
+1144 ITYSVTPHLSI
-1155 TDADGAEIS
+1155 ADADGAEIS
-1164 SYEITDESLN
+1164 NCEITDESLN

-1179 VSLHTGGIEP
+1179 VTLHTGGIEP
-1189 RQVIHYKKDGKKE
+1189 CQVIHYKKDGAKE
-1202 FFYPEYSEPA
+1202 FFYPEYSESA
-1212 INGAKTFEYES
+1212 RNGAKTFEYEP

-1234 ITDFSDIKILSV
+1234 ITDFSDIKILAE

-1266 KKGGAYTIVFA
+1266 EKGGAYTIVFA
-1277 SYDKSGKMTIVKTL
+1277 SYDTGGKMTTVKTL
-1291 TTEFNAGVNSDVKIP
+1291 TAELNAGVNSEVEIP
-1306 EDVTLEAG
+1306 EDVTPEAG

-1325 LRPLCNA
+1325 LRPLCDA

>member
-1 MNIKQL
+1 MKIRKKL
-7 ILNIKQKLLPFFLA
+7 LSLCAAFILLPTLLPFSV
-21 FITAITLLP
+21 
-30 NPAFADGETGTKP
+30 FADGGAAATP
-43 PQAADGYYLLDS
+43 PRDEDGYYLLDS

-61 FSDFVNN
+61 FSSYVNWRESN
-68 RTNSS
+68 KD
-73 EAVNARLEADID
+73 AVNARLTENID
-85 LNPGISFA
+85 LNPGVSFI
-93 YNHETGK
+93 YDSETGK
-100 ITVSKNNGE
+100 ITVSKGE
-109 NFHLGSGLKGTT
+109 ESFHLGSGLKGTV
-121 LGAIDDGETA
+121 LGALDDGETA
-131 FKLNKWTPVG
+131 FKLNPWTPIGTAEKSYV
-141 NGGKAYAGTFD
+141 GTFD

-179 KNANNNYSGHVKNL
+179 INANNHYSGHVKNL
-193 TVGENSII
+193 TVGENSLI

-208 SGSTGGISAM
+208 SGSTGGIAAM

-224 LVNCINRA
+224 IANCVNRA
-232 TVVGRSSSVSF
+232 AVVGRSSYVSF
-243 NSSASSVG
+243 NSNASSVG

-272 VISDNYAGGIAGN
+272 VVSDNYAGGIAGN

-315 LVSATET
+315 LVPATET

-356 ASGAAGVVYQAR
+356 ASGAAGIVYQAR
-368 EGTRIKHCAN
+368 ESTNIKYCAN
-378 RNEIAATLV
+378 RSEVAATMV
-387 SVGLVGQIDWGGCT
+387 AVGLVGHIDWGGCI
-401 LESSYNAGKVTLT
+401 LESSYNAGNVTLT
-414 GEGGEAAIAYPIAGL
+414 GEGGETAIAYPIAGL
-429 LKTFL
+429 LRSFL
-434 GNSPSHTV
+434 GNLPSYTV
-442 QKCYND
+442 RKCYND
-448 STVHPCEDNALAG
+448 STVYPCEDNVLAG
-461 ANININACYSVETS
+461 ANININACYSVATS
-475 VFATGEPAYKM
+475 VFATGEPACKM

-494 KQNIAEPYEEGKIP
+494 KQNIPEPYEEGKIP
-508 EDYPNIT
+508 EDYPSIT
-515 GTRVVSHITHY
+515 GTRIVSYITHY

-533 NKQAHKKSFYSN
+533 NKKAHKKSFYSN
-545 LTKDIID
+545 LTEDIID
-552 EHAPNEIGICAHCG
+552 EHALNENGICTHCG
-566 KDLRTPIFSKDVLPE
+566 KDLRKPIFSKDALPE
-581 AKVGKSYNVRV
+581 AKVGKSYNVRIS
-592 GVSDDPPSLKDY
+592 VSDDPPSLKDH
-604 IKAVVSETDDA
+604 IKAVVSETDDT

-623 TGKADHNWRYG
+623 TGKADFNWRYG
-634 YYYDISG
+634 HYYDISG
-641 VPSESGMLSFTL
+641 VPTETGTLRFTL
-653 SAENENGITRKT
+653 SAENENGITRKA
-665 YTLKIN
+665 YTLVIN

-685 NAAVG
+685 NATVG

-696 LSVNSDIAAA
+696 LSINLDIAAV
-706 WGVAE
+706 WSVAD
-711 GSALPP
+711 GSSLPA
-717 GLSLNRETGTIGGT
+717 GLSLNRETGAINGT

-739 FSVTAECADMITAK
+739 FSVTAECADRITSK

-770 THIPGTAATCMKDGI
+770 TCIPGTAATCMKDGV
-785 ADYYY
+785 ANYYY
-790 CGFCDR
+790 CSFCER
-796 YYKEEQCKNQIWD
+796 YYKDEQCQKQIWD
-809 IEYALKSELKT
+809 IEYALKAELKT

-829 DGICDF
+829 DGVCDF
-835 CNKPMPMFIKVT
+835 CNKPMPVFLKVT

-869 ALKTPPE
+869 ALKVPPE
-876 DGKTGERRYSNV
+876 DGKTGERRYRNI
-888 MGVAEIIPD
+888 MGVAEIMPD
-897 ANGEFAFNALYAAD
+897 ANGEFVFNSLVAAE
-911 AIMLKTEFA
+911 AMMLKTEFA

-944 GLMGDYN
+944 GLMGDYD

-1007 TFDMNYNEENT
+1007 TFDMNYNEKNT

-1031 EKQIYSGAQMTQYPV
+1031 EKQLYSGAQMTQYPI
-1046 YLYKMTVCG
+1046 YLYKMTVRG
-1055 TVGGKSYTVSDS
+1055 TAGGKNYTVSDS

-1081 NYQGLELSN
+1081 NYQGLGLSN
-1090 VSGLTNAVNIAF
+1090 VSGLTNAVNVAF

-1107 ANVQTDAAA
+1107 ANVQTDATA

-1129 YTTVTDEKGNEIAAS
+1129 YTAVTDEKGNEIATS
-1144 LTYSVTPHLSI
+1144 ITYSVTPHLSVA
-1155 TDADGAEIS
+1155 DADGAEIS

-1189 RQVIHYKKDGKKE
+1189 QQVIHYKKDGAKE
-1202 FFYPEYSEPA
+1202 FFYPEYSESA

-1234 ITDFSDIKILSV
+1234 ITDFSDIKILAE

-1266 KKGGAYTIVFA
+1266 EKGGAYTIAFV
-1277 SYDKSGKMTIVKTL
+1277 SYDTGGKMTTVKTL
-1291 TTEFNAGVNSDVKIP
+1291 TAELNAGVNSDVKIP
-1306 EDVTLEAG
+1306 EDVTLDAG

-1325 LRPLCNA
+1325 LRPLCDA
-1332 YTVNK
+1332 FTINK

>member
-1 MNIKQL
+1 MKKFLSLCMVFIML
-7 ILNIKQKLLPFFLA
+7 MTFLPLS
-21 FITAITLLP
+21 T
-30 NPAFADGETGTKP
+30 FADGETGTEP
-43 PQAADGYYLLDS
+43 PKAADGYYLLDS

-68 RTNSS
+68 RTSSS
-73 EAVNARLEADID
+73 EVVNARLEADID
-85 LNPGISFA
+85 LNSGISFA

-121 LGAIDDGETA
+121 LGAIDDGETVFA
-131 FKLNKWTPVG
+131 LNKWTPVG
-141 NGGKAYAGTFD
+141 TSSKAYAGTFD

-172 FFGLIGD
+172 FFGPIGD
-179 KNANNNYSGHVKNL
+179 INANNKYSGHVKNL
-193 TVGENSII
+193 TVGENSLI

-224 LVNCINRA
+224 LANCINRA
-232 TVVGRSSSVSF
+232 TVVGKSSYVSF

-272 VISDNYAGGIAGN
+272 VVSDNYAGGIAGN

-307 GEVYGNED
+307 GEVYGNEAF
-315 LVSATET
+315 VSATET

-335 GDTAGCDGGII
+335 GDTFGCDGGII
-346 AGCINFGKVR
+346 AGCVNFGKVR
-356 ASGAAGVVYQAR
+356 ASGAAGIVYQAR
-368 EGTRIKHCAN
+368 EGTRIQFCAN
-378 RNEIAATLV
+378 RSEVAATMV
-387 SVGLVGQIDWGGCT
+387 AVGLVGHIDWGGCT
-401 LESSYNAGKVTLT
+401 LESSYTAGNVTLT
-414 GEGGEAAIAYPIAGL
+414 GEGGETAIAYPIAGL
-429 LKTFL
+429 LRSFL
-434 GNSPSHTV
+434 GNFPSYTV
-442 QKCYND
+442 KKCYND
-448 STVHPCEDNALAG
+448 SSVLPCEDNALVG
-461 ANININACYSVETS
+461 ANININACYSVATS

-515 GTRVVSHITHY
+515 GTRVVSYITHY

-533 NKQAHKKSFYSN
+533 NKKAHKKSFYSN
-545 LTKDIID
+545 STEDIID
-552 EHAPNEIGICAHCG
+552 EHALNEKGICTHCG
-566 KDLRTPIFSKDVLPE
+566 KDLRKPIFSKDSLPE
-581 AKVGKSYNVRV
+581 AKAGKSYNVRV
-592 GVSDDPPSLKDY
+592 SVSDDPPSLKDH
-604 IKAVVSETDDA
+604 IKAVVSETDDT

-623 TGKADHNWRYG
+623 TGKSDYNWRYG
-634 YYYDISG
+634 YYYDIYG

-653 SAENENGITRKT
+653 CAENDNGITKKT

-685 NAAVG
+685 NATVG

-706 WGVAE
+706 WSVAD
-711 GSALPP
+711 GSSLPA
-717 GLSLNRETGTIGGT
+717 GLSLNRETGAINGT

-739 FSVTAECADMITAK
+739 FSVTAECSDMTATK
-753 EFNLTVL
+753 EFNITVL
-760 PEGGCLHEEL
+760 PEGGCPHDKM
-770 THIPGTAATCMKDGI
+770 THIPGTAATCIKDGV

-790 CGFCDR
+790 CDFCGR
-796 YYKEEQCKNQIWD
+796 YYKDEQGKNQIWD

-820 AVMHTDENN
+820 TVMHTDENN

-835 CNKPMPMFIKVT
+835 CSKPMPIFVKVT

-855 GTYIFVAEIGGKYY
+855 GTYIFVSEIGGKYY
-869 ALKTPPE
+869 TLEAPPV
-876 DGKTGERRYSNV
+876 DGKTGERQYRNV

-897 ANGEFAFNALYAAD
+897 ANGKFAFNALYAAD

-935 STVFENARY
+935 STIFENTRY

-970 PDKTAKIA
+970 PDKSVRIA

-990 GKSGGKGE
+990 GESGGKGE
-998 DILPYGILR
+998 KGEKGEYVLPYGILR
-1007 TFDMNYNEENT
+1007 TFDMNYNDENT

-1031 EKQIYSGAQMTQYPV
+1031 EKQIYSGAQMTQYPI
-1046 YLYKMTVCG
+1046 YLYKMTVSG
-1055 TVGGKSYTVSDS
+1055 TVGGKSYTVSDG
-1067 QNNVNIS
+1067 QNNVNLS
-1074 ELPGMLS
+1074 NLPGTLS
-1081 NYQGLELSN
+1081 NYQGLGLSN

-1107 ANVQTDAAA
+1107 ANAQTDAAS

-1129 YTTVTDEKGNEIAAS
+1129 YTTATDEKGNEIAS
-1144 LTYSVTPHLSI
+1144 SITYSVTPHLSV

-1164 SYEITDESLN
+1164 SCEITDESLN
-1174 GAELT
+1174 GAELK
-1179 VSLHTGGIEP
+1179 VSLHTVGIEP

-1202 FFYPEYSEPA
+1202 IFYPEYSEPA

-1266 KKGGAYTIVFA
+1266 KTGGAYTIVFA
-1277 SYDKSGKMTIVKTL
+1277 SYDTSGKMTIVKTL

-1306 EDVTLEAG
+1306 EDVTLKAG

-1325 LRPLCNA
+1325 LRPLCKA
-1332 YTVNK
+1332 YTLNK

>member
-1 MNIKQL
+1 M
-7 ILNIKQKLLPFFLA
+7 NIKQKLLSFCLLC
-21 FITAITLLP
+21 FITAMLLP
-30 NPAFADGETGTKP
+30 VSAAADSEAAESP
-43 PQAADGYYLLDS
+43 PQDTDGYYLLDS

-61 FSDFVNN
+61 FSSNVNGRASN
-68 RTNSS
+68 
-73 EAVNARLEADID
+73 ADPVNARLTKDIN
-85 LNPGISFA
+85 LNPDVSFA
-93 YNHETGK
+93 YDAETGK
-100 ITVSKNNGE
+100 ITVSKGGKS
-109 NFHLGSGLKGTT
+109 FHLGSGLKGTS
-121 LGAIDDGETA
+121 LGALDDGETA
-131 FKLNKWTPVG
+131 FSLNLWTPIGTAAMTYV
-141 NGGKAYAGTFD
+141 GTFD
-152 GNGHTVNGVYVNDE
+152 GNGHTVDGVYVNDE
-166 NIGYAG
+166 NLGYAG

-179 KNANNNYSGHVKNL
+179 KNANNHYSGHVKDL
-193 TVGENSII
+193 AIGENSLI

-208 SGSTGGISAM
+208 SGSTGGIAAT

-224 LVNCINRA
+224 IVNCINRA
-232 TVVGRSSSVSF
+232 AVVGRSSYVSF
-243 NSSASSVG
+243 NSNASSVG

-272 VISDNYAGGIAGN
+272 VVSDNYAGGIAGN

-335 GDTAGCDGGII
+335 GDTYGCDGGII

-368 EGTRIKHCAN
+368 ESTNIKYCAN
-378 RNEIAATLV
+378 RSEVAATMV
-387 SVGLVGQIDWGGCT
+387 AVGLVGHIDWGGCI
-401 LESSYNAGKVTLT
+401 LESSYNAGNVTLT
-414 GEGGEAAIAYPIAGL
+414 GEGGETAIAYPIAGL
-429 LKTFL
+429 LRNFL
-434 GNSPSHTV
+434 GNFPSYTV

-448 STVHPCEDNALAG
+448 STVYPCEDNALAG
-461 ANININACYSVETS
+461 ANINMNACSSVATS

-494 KQNIAEPYEEGKIP
+494 KQNIPEPYEEGKIP

-515 GTRVVSHITHY
+515 GTRVVSYITHY

-533 NKQAHKKSFYSN
+533 NKKAHKKSFYSN
-545 LTKDIID
+545 LTEDIID
-552 EHAPNEIGICAHCG
+552 EHTPNEKGICAHCG
-566 KDLRTPIFSKDVLPE
+566 KDLRTPIFLIDALPE
-581 AKVGKSYNVRV
+581 AKVGKSYNVRIS
-592 GVSDDPPSLKDY
+592 VSDDPPSLKDH
-604 IKAVVSETDDA
+604 IKAVVSETDA
-615 AYSFTHGL
+615 TEYSFTHGL
-623 TGKADHNWRYG
+623 TGKADYNWRYG

-641 VPSESGMLSFTL
+641 LPSESGMLSFTL
-653 SAENENGITRKT
+653 CAENENGVTRKT

-679 TQSKLD
+679 TQNKLD
-685 NAAVG
+685 NATVG

-696 LSVNSDIAAA
+696 LSVNSDIAAT
-706 WGVAE
+706 WSVAE
-711 GSALPP
+711 GSSLPT
-717 GLSLNRETGTIGGT
+717 GLLLNRETGTIGGT

-739 FSVTAECADMITAK
+739 FFVNAECADMTATK
-753 EFNLTVL
+753 EFNITVL
-760 PEGGCLHEEL
+760 PEGGCLHEKL
-770 THIPGTAATCMKDGI
+770 TCIPGTAATCMKDGI

-796 YYKEEQCKNQIWD
+796 YYKDGQCKNQIWD

-835 CNKPMPMFIKVT
+835 CSKPMPIFVKVT

-855 GTYIFVAEIGGKYY
+855 GTYIFVSEIGGRYY
-869 ALKTPPE
+869 TLEAPPE
-876 DGKTGERRYSNV
+876 DGKTGERRYRNV
-888 MGVAEIIPD
+888 MGVAEIVPG
-897 ANGEFAFNALYAAD
+897 ANGDFDFNSLCAAN

-935 STVFENARY
+935 STVFENTRY

-970 PDKTAKIA
+970 TDKTAKIA

-998 DILPYGILR
+998 KGEDVLPYGILR
-1007 TFDMNYNEENT
+1007 TFDMNYNEVNT

-1046 YLYKMTVCG
+1046 YLYKMTVSG
-1055 TVGGKSYTVSDS
+1055 TAGGKSYTVSDS

-1074 ELPGMLS
+1074 ELPGMFS
-1081 NYQGLELSN
+1081 NYQGLGLSN
-1090 VSGLTNAVNIAF
+1090 VSGLISAVNIAF
-1102 ITDTV
+1102 VTDTV
-1107 ANVQTDAAA
+1107 ANVQTDATA

-1129 YTTVTDEKGNEIAAS
+1129 YTAVTDEKGNEIATS
-1144 LTYSVTPHLSI
+1144 ITYSVTPHLSI
-1155 TDADGAEIS
+1155 ADADGAEIS
-1164 SYEITDESLN
+1164 NCEITDESLN

-1179 VSLHTGGIEP
+1179 VTLHTGGIEP
-1189 RQVIHYKKDGKKE
+1189 CQVIHYKKDGAKE

-1212 INGAKTFEYES
+1212 RNGAKTFEYEP
-1223 DGRGG
+1223 DDRGG

-1234 ITDFSDIKILSV
+1234 ITDFSDIKILAE

-1260 TLAIDC
+1260 TLVIDC
-1266 KKGGAYTIVFA
+1266 EKGGAYTIVFA
-1277 SYDKSGKMTIVKTL
+1277 SYDTGGKMTTVKTL
-1291 TTEFNAGVNSDVKIP
+1291 TAELNAGVNSEVEIP
-1306 EDVTLEAG
+1306 EDVTPEAG

-1325 LRPLCNA
+1325 LRPLCDA
-1332 YTVNK
+1332 YTVIK

>member
-1 MNIKQL
+1 MKIRKKL
-7 ILNIKQKLLPFFLA
+7 LSLCAAFILLPTLLPFSV
-21 FITAITLLP
+21 
-30 NPAFADGETGTKP
+30 FADGEAAETP
-43 PQAADGYYLLDS
+43 PRDEDGYYLLDS

-61 FSDFVNN
+61 FSSYVNGRESN
-68 RTNSS
+68 KD
-73 EAVNARLEADID
+73 AVNARLTENID
-85 LNPGISFA
+85 LNPGVSFI
-93 YNHETGK
+93 YDSETGK
-100 ITVSKNNGE
+100 ITVSKGE
-109 NFHLGSGLKGTT
+109 ESFHLGSGLNGTV
-121 LGAIDDGETA
+121 LGALDDGETA
-131 FKLNKWTPVG
+131 FKLNPWTPIGTAAKSYV
-141 NGGKAYAGTFD
+141 GTFD
-152 GNGHTVNGVYVNDE
+152 GNGHIVNGVYVNDE

-179 KNANNNYSGHVKNL
+179 INANNHYSGHVKNL
-193 TVGENSII
+193 TVGENSLI

-208 SGSTGGISAM
+208 SGSTGGIAAM

-224 LVNCINRA
+224 IASCVNRA
-232 TVVGRSSSVSF
+232 TVVGRSSYVSF
-243 NSSASSVG
+243 NSNASRVG

-272 VISDNYAGGIAGN
+272 VVSDIYSGGIAGN

-356 ASGAAGVVYQAR
+356 ASGAAGIVYQAR
-368 EGTRIKHCAN
+368 EGTQIKHCAN

-387 SVGLVGQIDWGGCT
+387 SVGLVGQIDWGGCY
-401 LESSYNAGKVTLT
+401 LESSYNAGRVTLT

-448 STVHPCEDNALAG
+448 STVHPCEDNALVG
-461 ANININACYSVETS
+461 ANINMTACYSVETS

-494 KQNIAEPYEEGKIP
+494 KQNIPEPYEEGKIP
-508 EDYPNIT
+508 EDYPSIT
-515 GTRVVSHITHY
+515 GTRIVSYITHY

-533 NKQAHKKSFYSN
+533 NKKAHKKSFYSN
-545 LTKDIID
+545 LTENIID
-552 EHAPNEIGICAHCG
+552 EHTLNEKGICTHCG
-566 KDLRTPIFSKDVLPE
+566 KDLRKPIFSKDALPE
-581 AKVGKSYNVRV
+581 AKVGKSYNVSIS
-592 GVSDDPPSLKDY
+592 VSEDPPSLKDN
-604 IKAVVSETDDA
+604 IKAVVSETDDT

-623 TGKADHNWRYG
+623 VGKANYNWRYG
-634 YYYDISG
+634 HYYDISG
-641 VPSESGMLSFTL
+641 VPTETGTLRFTL
-653 SAENENGITRKT
+653 SAENENGITKKT
-665 YTLKIN
+665 YILKIN

-685 NAAVG
+685 NATVG

-696 LSVNSDIAAA
+696 LSVNLDIAAA
-706 WGVAE
+706 WNVAN
-711 GSALPP
+711 GSSLPA
-717 GLSLNRETGTIGGT
+717 GLSLNRETGAIGGT
-731 PTESGKYT
+731 PTESGKFT
-739 FSVTAECADMITAK
+739 FSVTAECADRITSK

-770 THIPGTAATCMKDGI
+770 TCIPGTAATCMKDGV

-790 CGFCDR
+790 CSFCER
-796 YYKEEQCKNQIWD
+796 YYKDEQGRNQIWS
-809 IEYALKSELKT
+809 IEYALKSELKI
-820 AVMHTDENN
+820 AVMHTDKN
-829 DGICDF
+829 DNGVCDF
-835 CNKPMPMFIKVT
+835 CNKPMPVFLKVT

-869 ALKTPPE
+869 ALKVPPE
-876 DGKTGERRYSNV
+876 DGKTGERQYRNI
-888 MGVAEIIPD
+888 MGVAEIMPD
-897 ANGEFAFNALYAAD
+897 ANGEFAFNTLVAAE
-911 AIMLKTEFA
+911 AMMLKTEFA

-935 STVFENARY
+935 STVLENARY

-970 PDKTAKIA
+970 PNKTAKIA

-990 GKSGGKGE
+990 GMGEKGE
-998 DILPYGILR
+998 DTLPYGILR
-1007 TFDMNYNEENT
+1007 AFDMNFNDENI

-1031 EKQIYSGAQMTQYPV
+1031 EKQLYSGAQMTLYPI
-1046 YLYKMTVCG
+1046 YLYKMTVRG
-1055 TVGGKSYTVSDS
+1055 TAGGKSYTVSDS
-1067 QNNVNIS
+1067 QNNVILS
-1074 ELPGMLS
+1074 DLPGMLS
-1081 NYQGLELSN
+1081 NYQGLGLSN
-1090 VSGLTNAVNIAF
+1090 VSGLTGAMNISF

-1107 ANVQTDAAA
+1107 VNVQTDETA
-1116 LDTRAYADISVNG
+1116 LDTKAYANIAVSG
-1129 YTTVTDEKGNEIAAS
+1129 YTTETNEKGNEIATS
-1144 LTYSVTPHLSI
+1144 ITYSVTPHLSVA
-1155 TDADGAEIS
+1155 DADGAEIS

-1189 RQVIHYKKDGKKE
+1189 QQVIHYKKDGTKE
-1202 FFYPEYSEPA
+1202 FFYPEYSESA

-1234 ITDFSDIKILSV
+1234 ITDFSDIKILAE

-1266 KKGGAYTIVFA
+1266 EKGGTYTIVFA
-1277 SYDKSGKMTIVKTL
+1277 SYDTDGKMTTVNTL
-1291 TTEFNAGVNSDVKIP
+1291 TTKLNAGVNSDVAIP
-1306 EDVTLEAG
+1306 MDVTLKAG
-1314 DKIFLWENLKT
+1314 DKIFLFESLNI

-1332 YTVNK
+1332 FTFKIKGNIHF

>member
-1 MNIKQL
+1 MNT
-7 ILNIKQKLLPFFLA
+7 KQKLLSFFLA
-21 FITAITLLP
+21 FITVITLLP
-30 NPAFADGETGTKP
+30 NPAFADGETGTEP
-43 PQAADGYYLLDS
+43 PKAADGYYLLDS

-61 FSDFVNN
+61 FSGFVNGRSN
-68 RTNSS
+68 TNDK
-73 EAVNARLEADID
+73 VNARLEADID

-93 YNHETGK
+93 YNHKTGK

-131 FKLNKWTPVG
+131 FALNKWTPIG
-141 NGGKAYAGTFD
+141 TMSKAYVGIFD

-166 NIGYAG
+166 NIGYTG

-179 KNANNNYSGHVKNL
+179 INANNNYSGHVKDL
-193 TVGENSII
+193 AIGENSLI
-201 LGYKCGG
+201 LGYKYGR
-208 SGSTGGISAM
+208 SGAAGGIAGM
-218 AMSIDT
+218 VMSIDT
-224 LVNCINRA
+224 LTNCVNRA
-232 TVVGRSSSVSF
+232 AVVGRSSSVSF
-243 NSSASSVG
+243 NSNASSVG

-307 GEVYGNED
+307 GEVYGND
-315 LVSATET
+315 FVSATET

-335 GDTAGCDGGII
+335 GDTFGCDGGII

-387 SVGLVGQIDWGGCT
+387 SVGLVGQIDWGGCS
-401 LESSYNAGKVTLT
+401 LESSYNAARVTLT

-434 GNSPSHTV
+434 GNSPSYTV

-461 ANININACYSVETS
+461 ANININACSSVATS

-515 GTRVVSHITHY
+515 GTRVVSYITHY

-533 NKQAHKKSFYSN
+533 NKKAHKKSFYSN
-545 LTKDIID
+545 LTEDIID
-552 EHAPNEIGICAHCG
+552 EHALNEKGICTHCG
-566 KDLRTPIFSKDVLPE
+566 KDLRKPIFSKDVLPE

-604 IKAVVSETDDA
+604 IRAVVSETDDT
-615 AYSFTHGL
+615 AYNFTNGL
-623 TGKADHNWRYG
+623 SGKADYNWRDG

-641 VPSESGMLSFTL
+641 IPSESGMIRFTL
-653 SAENENGITRKT
+653 CAENDNGITKKT

-685 NAAVG
+685 NATVG

-706 WGVAE
+706 WSVAD
-711 GSALPP
+711 GSSLPP
-717 GLSLNRETGTIGGT
+717 GLLLNRDTGAINGT

-739 FSVTAECADMITAK
+739 FSVTAECADMTATK
-753 EFNLTVL
+753 EFNITVL

-770 THIPGTAATCMKDGI
+770 TCIPGTAATCMKDGI

-796 YYKEEQCKNQIWD
+796 YYKDEQGKNQIWN

-829 DGICDF
+829 DGVCDF
-835 CNKPMPMFIKVT
+835 CNKPMPIFVKVT

-855 GTYIFVAEIGGKYY
+855 GTYIFVAEIDGKYY
-869 ALKTPPE
+869 ALKMPPE

-935 STVFENARY
+935 STVFENTRY

-970 PDKTAKIA
+970 QDKTAKIA

-998 DILPYGILR
+998 KGEDVLPYGILR

-1031 EKQIYSGAQMTQYPV
+1031 EKQIYSGAQMTQFPI
-1046 YLYKMTVCG
+1046 YLYKMTVRG
-1055 TVGGKSYTVSDS
+1055 TAGGKSYTVSDS

-1081 NYQGLELSN
+1081 NYQGLGLSN
-1090 VSGLTNAVNIAF
+1090 VSGLTNAVNIAY

-1107 ANVQTDAAA
+1107 ANVQTDATA

-1129 YTTVTDEKGNEIAAS
+1129 YTTATDEKGNEIATS
-1144 LTYSVTPHLSI
+1144 ITYSVTPHLSVS
-1155 TDADGAEIS
+1155 DADGAEIS

-1179 VSLHTGGIEP
+1179 VNLHTGGIEP
-1189 RQVIHYKKDGKKE
+1189 QQVIHYKKDGTKE
-1202 FFYPEYSEPA
+1202 FFYPEYSEPVL
-1212 INGAKTFEYES
+1212 NGAQTFEYES

-1234 ITDFSDIKILSV
+1234 ITDFSDIKIL
-1246 AEPETDYAIRYDGK
+1246 AEAESETDYAIRYDGK

-1266 KKGGAYTIVFA
+1266 EKGGAYTVVFA
-1277 SYDKSGKMTIVKTL
+1277 SYDTSGKLTTVKTL
-1291 TTEFNAGVNSDVKIP
+1291 TAEFNAGVNSDVKIP

-1314 DKIFLWENLKT
+1314 DRIFLWENLKT

>member
-1 MNIKQL
+1 MNM
-7 ILNIKQKLLPFFLA
+7 KQKLLSFCLIFLIA
-21 FITAITLLP
+21 ATLLP
-30 NPAFADGETGTKP
+30 VLAAADSEAAETP
-43 PQAADGYYLLDS
+43 PQDTDGYYLLDS

-61 FSDFVNN
+61 FSSYVNG
-68 RTNSS
+68 RATNAD
-73 EAVNARLEADID
+73 AVNARLTKDID
-85 LNPGISFA
+85 LNPGVSFA
-93 YNHETGK
+93 YDAETGK
-100 ITVSKNNGE
+100 ITVSKGGKS
-109 NFHLGSGLKGTT
+109 FHLGSGLKGMS
-121 LGAIDDGETA
+121 LGALDDGETA
-131 FKLNKWTPVG
+131 FSLNPWTPIGTAAMTYV
-141 NGGKAYAGTFD
+141 GTFD
-152 GNGHTVNGVYVNDE
+152 GNGHTVDGVYVNDE

-179 KNANNNYSGHVKNL
+179 KNANNHYSGHVKNL
-193 TVGENSII
+193 TVGENSLI

-208 SGSTGGISAM
+208 SGSTGGIAAM

-224 LVNCINRA
+224 IANCVNRA
-232 TVVGRSSSVSF
+232 AVVGRSSYVSF
-243 NSSASSVG
+243 NSNASSVG

-272 VISDNYAGGIAGN
+272 VVSDNYAGGIAGN

-307 GEVYGNED
+307 GEVYGNEA

-335 GDTAGCDGGII
+335 GDTFGCDGGII

-368 EGTRIKHCAN
+368 EGTRVQYCAN
-378 RNEIAATLV
+378 RNEITASMVAA
-387 SVGLVGQIDWGGCT
+387 GLVGYIDWGGCT
-401 LESSYNAGKVTLT
+401 LESSYTAGKLTLT

-429 LKTFL
+429 LRNFL
-434 GNSPSHTV
+434 GNFPSYTV
-442 QKCYND
+442 RKCYND
-448 STVHPCEDNALAG
+448 STVYPCEDNALAG
-461 ANININACYSVETS
+461 ANINMNACSSVATS

-494 KQNIAEPYEEGKIP
+494 KQNIPEPYEEGKIP

-515 GTRVVSHITHY
+515 GTRVVSYITHY
-526 CCHTDET
+526 CCHTDAT
-533 NKQAHKKSFYSN
+533 NKNAHKKSFYSN
-545 LTKDIID
+545 LTEDITD
-552 EHAPNEIGICAHCG
+552 EHTPNEKGICTHCN
-566 KDLRTPIFSKDVLPE
+566 KDLRKPIFSRDVLYE
-581 AKVGKSYNVRV
+581 AKVGKSYNVRIS
-592 GVSDDPPSLKDY
+592 VSEDPPSLKDD
-604 IKAVVSETDDA
+604 IKAVVSETDDT

-623 TGKADHNWRYG
+623 TGKADYNWRYG
-634 YYYDISG
+634 YYYDIFG
-641 VPSESGMLSFTL
+641 VPTETGTLRFTL
-653 SAENENGITRKT
+653 SAENENGITKKT
-665 YTLKIN
+665 YALKIN

-685 NAAVG
+685 NATVG

-706 WGVAE
+706 WSVTD
-711 GSALPP
+711 GSSLPA
-717 GLSLNRETGTIGGT
+717 GLSLNRETGAINGT

-770 THIPGTAATCMKDGI
+770 TCIPGTAATCIKDGI

-796 YYKEEQCKNQIWD
+796 YYKDEQCQKRIWD
-809 IEYALKSELKT
+809 IEYALKAELKT

-829 DGICDF
+829 DGVCDF

-869 ALKTPPE
+869 ALMAPPE

-970 PDKTAKIA
+970 PDKTARIA

-990 GKSGGKGE
+990 GKLGDKGE
-998 DILPYGILR
+998 KSEDVLPYGILR

-1018 KFMTMQTESYYNG
+1018 KFMTMQMESYYNG
-1031 EKQIYSGAQMTQYPV
+1031 EKQLYSGAQMTQYPI
-1046 YLYKMTVCG
+1046 YLYKMTVRG
-1055 TVGGKSYTVSDS
+1055 TAGGKNYTVSDS

-1074 ELPGMLS
+1074 EFPGMLS
-1081 NYQGLELSN
+1081 NYQGLGLSN

-1107 ANVQTDAAA
+1107 ANAQTEVTA
-1116 LDTRAYADISVNG
+1116 LDTRVYADISVNG
-1129 YTTVTDEKGNEIAAS
+1129 YTAVTDEKGNEIATS
-1144 LTYSVTPHLSI
+1144 ITYSVTPYLSVA
-1155 TDADGAEIS
+1155 DADGAVIS

-1189 RQVIHYKKDGKKE
+1189 QQVIHYKKDGAKE
-1202 FFYPEYSEPA
+1202 FFYPEYSESA
-1212 INGAKTFEYES
+1212 LNGAKTFEYES

-1234 ITDFSDIKILSV
+1234 ITDFSDIKILAK

-1266 KKGGAYTIVFA
+1266 EKGGAYTIVFA
-1277 SYDKSGKMTIVKTL
+1277 SYDTSGKMTTVKTL
-1291 TTEFNAGVNSDVKIP
+1291 TAELNAGVNSEVKIP
-1306 EDVTLEAG
+1306 EDVTPEAG

-1325 LRPLCNA
+1325 LRPLCDA

>member
-1 MNIKQL
+1 MKKFLSLCMVFIML
-7 ILNIKQKLLPFFLA
+7 MTFLPLS
-21 FITAITLLP
+21 T
-30 NPAFADGETGTKP
+30 FADGETGTEP
-43 PQAADGYYLLDS
+43 PKAADGYYLLDS

-68 RTNSS
+68 RTSSS
-73 EAVNARLEADID
+73 EVVNARLEADID
-85 LNPGISFA
+85 LNSGISFA
-93 YNHETGK
+93 YNNETGK

-121 LGAIDDGETA
+121 LGAIDDGETVFA
-131 FKLNKWTPVG
+131 LNKWTPVG
-141 NGGKAYAGTFD
+141 TSSKAYAGTFD

-172 FFGLIGD
+172 FFGIIGD
-179 KNANNNYSGHVKNL
+179 INANNKYSGHVKNL
-193 TVGENSII
+193 TVGENSLI

-224 LVNCINRA
+224 LANCINRA
-232 TVVGRSSSVSF
+232 TVVGKSSYVSF

-272 VISDNYAGGIAGN
+272 VVSDNYAGGIAGN
-285 LTGGRTNTYAQAYVS
+285 LTGGRTNTYAQAYVL

-307 GEVYGNED
+307 GEVYGNEAF
-315 LVSATET
+315 VSATET

-335 GDTAGCDGGII
+335 GDTFGCDGGII
-346 AGCINFGKVR
+346 AGCVNFGKVR
-356 ASGAAGVVYQAR
+356 ASGAAGIVYQAR
-368 EGTRIKHCAN
+368 EGTRIQFCAN
-378 RNEIAATLV
+378 RSEVAATMV
-387 SVGLVGQIDWGGCT
+387 AVGLVGHIDWGGCT
-401 LESSYNAGKVTLT
+401 LESSYTAGNVTLT
-414 GEGGEAAIAYPIAGL
+414 GEGGETAIAYPIAGL
-429 LKTFL
+429 LRSFL
-434 GNSPSHTV
+434 GNFPSYTV
-442 QKCYND
+442 KKCYND
-448 STVHPCEDNALAG
+448 SSVLPCEDNALAG
-461 ANININACYSVETS
+461 ANININACYSVATS

-515 GTRVVSHITHY
+515 GTRVVSYITHY

-533 NKQAHKKSFYSN
+533 NKKAHKKSFYSN
-545 LTKDIID
+545 STEDIID
-552 EHAPNEIGICAHCG
+552 EHALNEKGICTHCG
-566 KDLRTPIFSKDVLPE
+566 KDLRKPIFSKDSLPE
-581 AKVGKSYNVRV
+581 AKAGKSYNVRV
-592 GVSDDPPSLKDY
+592 SVSDDPPSLKDY
-604 IKAVVSETDDA
+604 IKAVVSETDDT

-623 TGKADHNWRYG
+623 TGKSDYNWRYG
-634 YYYDISG
+634 YYYDIYG

-653 SAENENGITRKT
+653 CAENDNGITKKT

-685 NAAVG
+685 NATVG

-706 WGVAE
+706 WSIAD
-711 GSALPP
+711 GSSLPA
-717 GLSLNRETGTIGGT
+717 GLSLNRETGAINGT

-739 FSVTAECADMITAK
+739 FSVTAECSDMTATK
-753 EFNLTVL
+753 EFNITVL
-760 PEGGCLHEEL
+760 PEGGCPHDKM
-770 THIPGTAATCMKDGI
+770 THIPGSAATCIKDGV
-785 ADYYY
+785 AYYYY
-790 CGFCDR
+790 CDFCGR
-796 YYKEEQCKNQIWD
+796 YYKDEQGKNQIWD

-820 AVMHTDENN
+820 TVMHTDENN

-835 CNKPMPMFIKVT
+835 CNKPMPIFVKVT

-855 GTYIFVAEIGGKYY
+855 GTYIFVSEIGGKYY
-869 ALKTPPE
+869 TLEAPPV
-876 DGKTGERRYSNV
+876 DGKTGERRYRNV

-935 STVFENARY
+935 STIFENTRY

-970 PDKTAKIA
+970 PDKSVRIA

-990 GKSGGKGE
+990 GESGGKGE
-998 DILPYGILR
+998 KGEDVLPYGILR
-1007 TFDMNYNEENT
+1007 TFDMNYNDKNT

-1031 EKQIYSGAQMTQYPV
+1031 EKQIYSGAQMTQYPI
-1046 YLYKMTVCG
+1046 YLYKMTVGG
-1055 TVGGKSYTVSDS
+1055 TVGGKSYTVSDG
-1067 QNNVNIS
+1067 QNNVNLS
-1074 ELPGMLS
+1074 NLPGTLS
-1081 NYQGLELSN
+1081 NYQGLGLSN

-1107 ANVQTDAAA
+1107 ANAQTDAAS

-1129 YTTVTDEKGNEIAAS
+1129 YTTATDEKGNEIAS
-1144 LTYSVTPHLSI
+1144 SITYSVTPHLSV

-1174 GAELT
+1174 GAEMT
-1179 VSLHTGGIEP
+1179 VSLHTVGIEP

-1202 FFYPEYSEPA
+1202 IFYPEYSEPA

-1234 ITDFSDIKILSV
+1234 ITDFSDIKILAV

-1266 KKGGAYTIVFA
+1266 KTGGVYTIVFA
-1277 SYDKSGKMTIVKTL
+1277 SYDTSDKMTIVKTL

-1306 EDVTLEAG
+1306 EDVMLKAG

-1325 LRPLCNA
+1325 LRPLCKA
-1332 YTVNK
+1332 YTLNK

>member
-1 MNIKQL
+1 MNM
-7 ILNIKQKLLPFFLA
+7 KQKLLSFCLIFLIA
-21 FITAITLLP
+21 ATLLP
-30 NPAFADGETGTKP
+30 VLAVADSEAAETP
-43 PQAADGYYLLDS
+43 PQDTDGYYLLDS

-61 FSDFVNN
+61 FSSYVNG
-68 RTNSS
+68 RATNAD
-73 EAVNARLEADID
+73 AVNARLTKDID
-85 LNPGISFA
+85 LNPGVSFA
-93 YNHETGK
+93 YDAETGK
-100 ITVSKNNGE
+100 ITVSKGGKS
-109 NFHLGSGLKGTT
+109 FHLGSGLKGTV
-121 LGAIDDGETA
+121 LGALDDGETA
-131 FKLNKWTPVG
+131 FSLNPWTPIGTAAMTYV
-141 NGGKAYAGTFD
+141 GTFD
-152 GNGHTVNGVYVNDE
+152 GNGHTVDGVYVNDE
-166 NIGYAG
+166 NLGYAG
-172 FFGLIGD
+172 FFGLVGD
-179 KNANNNYSGHVKNL
+179 INANNHYSGHVKNL
-193 TVGENSII
+193 TVGENSLI
-201 LGYKCGG
+201 LGYKCGD
-208 SGSTGGISAM
+208 SGSTGGVAAT

-224 LVNCINRA
+224 LENCINRA
-232 TVVGRSSSVSF
+232 TVAGKSSYVPF
-243 NSSASSVG
+243 NSSASRVG

-272 VISDNYAGGIAGN
+272 VVSDNYAGGIAGN

-315 LVSATET
+315 LVSPTET

-346 AGCINFGKVR
+346 AGCINFGRVR
-356 ASGAAGVVYQAR
+356 ASGAAGIVYQAR
-368 EGTRIKHCAN
+368 EGTGIRYCAN
-378 RNEIAATLV
+378 RSEVAATMV
-387 SVGLVGQIDWGGCT
+387 AVGLVGQIDWGGCT
-401 LESSYNAGKVTLT
+401 LESSYNAGRVTLT
-414 GEGGEAAIAYPIAGL
+414 GEGGETAVAYPIAGIV
-429 LKTFL
+429 KYFMEQY
-434 GNSPSHTV
+434 PSYTV
-442 QKCYND
+442 KKCYND
-448 STVHPCEDNALAG
+448 NDVFPCDENNALAG
-461 ANININACYSVETS
+461 ANINMIECYSVATS
-475 VFATGEPAYKM
+475 VFASGEPAYKM

-494 KQNIAEPYEEGKIP
+494 KQNIPEPYEEGKIP

-515 GTRVVSHITHY
+515 GTRVVSYITHY
-526 CCHTDET
+526 CCHTDAT
-533 NKQAHKKSFYSN
+533 NKNAHKKSFYSN
-545 LTKDIID
+545 LTEDITD
-552 EHAPNEIGICAHCG
+552 EHAPNEKGICTHCN
-566 KDLRTPIFSKDVLPE
+566 KDLRKPIFSKDALPE
-581 AKVGKSYNVRV
+581 AKAGKSYNVRIS
-592 GVSDDPPSLKDY
+592 VSDDPPSLKDY
-604 IKAVVSETDDA
+604 IKAVVSETDDT

-623 TGKADHNWRYG
+623 TGKADYNWSYG
-634 YYYDISG
+634 YYYDIYG
-641 VPSESGMLSFTL
+641 VPSESGMISFTL
-653 SAENENGITRKT
+653 CAENDNGITKKT
-665 YTLKIN
+665 YILRIN
-671 ESDPLEIT
+671 ERDPLAIT

-685 NAAVG
+685 NATVG
-690 SEYSRS
+690 SEYSYS
-696 LSVNSDIAAA
+696 LSVNSDIAAT

-711 GSALPP
+711 GSSLPA
-717 GLSLNRETGTIGGT
+717 GLSLNRETGAINGT

-760 PEGGCLHEEL
+760 PEGGCPHDNM
-770 THIPGTAATCMKDGI
+770 THIPGTAATCIKDGV

-790 CGFCDR
+790 CDFCDR
-796 YYKEEQCKNQIWD
+796 YYKDEQGKNQIWD

-829 DGICDF
+829 DGVCDF
-835 CNKPMPMFIKVT
+835 CNKPMPIFVKVT
-847 DEKDIVYG
+847 DEKDIIYG

-869 ALKTPPE
+869 ALKMPPE

-951 VYNMYPNEPAKYG
+951 VYNMFPNEPAKYG

-970 PDKTAKIA
+970 PDKTARIA

-990 GKSGGKGE
+990 GKSGDKGE
-998 DILPYGILR
+998 KSEDVLPYGILR

-1031 EKQIYSGAQMTQYPV
+1031 EKQLYSGAQMTQYPI
-1046 YLYKMTVCG
+1046 YLYKMTVRG
-1055 TVGGKSYTVSDS
+1055 TTGGKSYTVSDS

-1074 ELPGMLS
+1074 EFPGMLS
-1081 NYQGLELSN
+1081 NYQGLGLSN

-1107 ANVQTDAAA
+1107 ANVQADTAT
-1116 LDTRAYADISVNG
+1116 LDTRTYADISVNG
-1129 YTTVTDEKGNEIAAS
+1129 YTSVTDEKGNEIATS
-1144 LTYSVTPHLSI
+1144 ITYSVTPHLSVS
-1155 TDADGAEIS
+1155 DADGAEIS

-1179 VSLHTGGIEP
+1179 VNLHTGGIEP
-1189 RQVIHYKKDGKKE
+1189 QQVIHYKKDGTKE
-1202 FFYPEYSEPA
+1202 FFYPEYSESA

-1234 ITDFSDIKILSV
+1234 ITDFSDIKILAE

-1266 KKGGAYTIVFA
+1266 EKGGAYTIVFA
-1277 SYDKSGKMTIVKTL
+1277 SYDTGGKMTTVKTL
-1291 TTEFNAGVNSDVKIP
+1291 TAELNAGVNSDVKIP
-1306 EDVTLEAG
+1306 EDVALEAG

-1325 LRPLCNA
+1325 LRPLCSA

>member
-1 MNIKQL
+1 MVFIML
-7 ILNIKQKLLPFFLA
+7 MTFLPLS
-21 FITAITLLP
+21 T
-30 NPAFADGETGTKP
+30 FADGETGTEP
-43 PQAADGYYLLDS
+43 PKAADGYYLLDS

-68 RTNSS
+68 RTSSS
-73 EAVNARLEADID
+73 EVVNARLEADID
-85 LNPGISFA
+85 LNSGISFA
-93 YNHETGK
+93 YNNETGK

-121 LGAIDDGETA
+121 LGAIDDGETVFA
-131 FKLNKWTPVG
+131 LNKWTPVG
-141 NGGKAYAGTFD
+141 TSSKAYAGTFD

-172 FFGLIGD
+172 FFGIIGD
-179 KNANNNYSGHVKNL
+179 INANNKYSGHVKNL
-193 TVGENSII
+193 TVGENSLI

-224 LVNCINRA
+224 LANCINRA
-232 TVVGRSSSVSF
+232 TVVGKSSYVSF

-272 VISDNYAGGIAGN
+272 VVSDNYAGGIAGN
-285 LTGGRTNTYAQAYVS
+285 LTGGRTNTYAQAYVL

-307 GEVYGNED
+307 GEVYGNEAF
-315 LVSATET
+315 VSATET

-335 GDTAGCDGGII
+335 GDTFGCDGGII
-346 AGCINFGKVR
+346 AGCVNFGKVR
-356 ASGAAGVVYQAR
+356 ASGAAGIVYQAR
-368 EGTRIKHCAN
+368 EGTRIQFCAN
-378 RNEIAATLV
+378 RSEVAATMV
-387 SVGLVGQIDWGGCT
+387 AVGLVGHIDWGGCT
-401 LESSYNAGKVTLT
+401 LESSYTAGNVTLT
-414 GEGGEAAIAYPIAGL
+414 GEGGETAIAYPIAGL
-429 LKTFL
+429 LRSFL
-434 GNSPSHTV
+434 GNFPSYTV
-442 QKCYND
+442 KKCYND
-448 STVHPCEDNALAG
+448 SSVLPCEDNALAG
-461 ANININACYSVETS
+461 ANININACYSVATS

-515 GTRVVSHITHY
+515 GTRVVSYITHY

-533 NKQAHKKSFYSN
+533 NKKAHKKSFYSN
-545 LTKDIID
+545 STEDIID
-552 EHAPNEIGICAHCG
+552 EHALNEKGICTHCG
-566 KDLRTPIFSKDVLPE
+566 KDLRKPIFSKDSLPE
-581 AKVGKSYNVRV
+581 AKAGKSYNVRV
-592 GVSDDPPSLKDY
+592 SVSDDPPSLKDY
-604 IKAVVSETDDA
+604 IKAVVSETDDT

-623 TGKADHNWRYG
+623 TGKSDYNWRYG
-634 YYYDISG
+634 YYYDIYG

-653 SAENENGITRKT
+653 CAENDNGITKKT

-685 NAAVG
+685 NATVG

-706 WGVAE
+706 WSIAD
-711 GSALPP
+711 GSSLPA
-717 GLSLNRETGTIGGT
+717 GLSLNRETGAINGT

-739 FSVTAECADMITAK
+739 FSVTAECSDMTATK
-753 EFNLTVL
+753 EFNITVL
-760 PEGGCLHEEL
+760 PEGGCPHDKM
-770 THIPGTAATCMKDGI
+770 THIPGSAATCIKDGV
-785 ADYYY
+785 AYYYY
-790 CGFCDR
+790 CDFCGR
-796 YYKEEQCKNQIWD
+796 YYKDEQGKNQIWD

-820 AVMHTDENN
+820 TVMHTDENN

-835 CNKPMPMFIKVT
+835 CNKPMPIFVKVT

-855 GTYIFVAEIGGKYY
+855 GTYIFVSEIGGKYY
-869 ALKTPPE
+869 TLEAPPV
-876 DGKTGERRYSNV
+876 DGKTGERRYRNV

-935 STVFENARY
+935 STIFENTRY

-970 PDKTAKIA
+970 PDKSVRIA

-990 GKSGGKGE
+990 GESGGKGE
-998 DILPYGILR
+998 KGEDVLPYGILR
-1007 TFDMNYNEENT
+1007 TFDMNYNDKNT

-1031 EKQIYSGAQMTQYPV
+1031 EKQIYSGAQMTQYPI
-1046 YLYKMTVCG
+1046 YLYKMTVGG
-1055 TVGGKSYTVSDS
+1055 TVGGKSYTVSDG
-1067 QNNVNIS
+1067 QNNVNLS
-1074 ELPGMLS
+1074 NLPGTLS
-1081 NYQGLELSN
+1081 NYQGLGLSN

-1107 ANVQTDAAA
+1107 ANAQTDAAS

-1129 YTTVTDEKGNEIAAS
+1129 YTTATDEKGNEIAS
-1144 LTYSVTPHLSI
+1144 SITYSVTPHLSV

-1174 GAELT
+1174 GAEMT
-1179 VSLHTGGIEP
+1179 VSLHTVGIEP

-1202 FFYPEYSEPA
+1202 IFYPEYSEPA

-1234 ITDFSDIKILSV
+1234 ITDFSDIKILAV

-1266 KKGGAYTIVFA
+1266 KTGGVYTIVFA
-1277 SYDKSGKMTIVKTL
+1277 SYDTSDKMTIVKTL

-1306 EDVTLEAG
+1306 EDVMLKAG

-1325 LRPLCNA
+1325 LRPLCKA
-1332 YTVNK
+1332 YTLNK

>member
-1 MNIKQL
+1 M
-7 ILNIKQKLLPFFLA
+7 NIKQKLLSFCLLC
-21 FITAITLLP
+21 FIAAMLLP
-30 NPAFADGETGTKP
+30 VFAAADSEAAESP
-43 PQAADGYYLLDS
+43 PQDTDGYYLLDS

-61 FSDFVNN
+61 FSSNVNGRASN
-68 RTNSS
+68 
-73 EAVNARLEADID
+73 ADPVNARLTKDIN
-85 LNPGISFA
+85 LNPDVSYA
-93 YNHETGK
+93 YDAETGK
-100 ITVSKNNGE
+100 ITVSKGGKS
-109 NFHLGSGLKGTT
+109 FHLGSGLKGTT

-131 FKLNKWTPVG
+131 FSLNPWTPIGTAAMTYV
-141 NGGKAYAGTFD
+141 GTFD
-152 GNGHTVNGVYVNDE
+152 GNGHTVDGVYVNDE
-166 NIGYAG
+166 NLGYAG

-179 KNANNNYSGHVKNL
+179 KNANNHYSGHVKDL
-193 TVGENSII
+193 AIGENSLI

-208 SGSTGGISAM
+208 SGSTGGIAAT

-224 LVNCINRA
+224 IVNCINRA
-232 TVVGRSSSVSF
+232 AVVGRSSYVSF
-243 NSSASSVG
+243 NSNASSVG

-272 VISDNYAGGIAGN
+272 VVSDNYAGGIAGN

-335 GDTAGCDGGII
+335 GDTYGCDGGII

-378 RNEIAATLV
+378 RNEIAASMV
-387 SVGLVGQIDWGGCT
+387 AAGLVGYIDWGGCT
-401 LESSYNAGKVTLT
+401 LESSYTAGRLTLT
-414 GEGGEAAIAYPIAGL
+414 GEDGEAAIAYPIAGL
-429 LKTFL
+429 LRNFL
-434 GNSPSHTV
+434 GNFPSYTV

-448 STVHPCEDNALAG
+448 STVYPCEDNALAG
-461 ANININACYSVETS
+461 ANINMNACSSVATS

-494 KQNIAEPYEEGKIP
+494 KQNIPEPYEEGKIP

-515 GTRVVSHITHY
+515 GTRVVSYITHY
-526 CCHTDET
+526 CCHTDAT
-533 NKQAHKKSFYSN
+533 NKNAHKKSFYSN
-545 LTKDIID
+545 LTEDITD
-552 EHAPNEIGICAHCG
+552 EHTPNEKGICTHCN
-566 KDLRTPIFSKDVLPE
+566 KDLRKPIFSRDVLPE
-581 AKVGKSYNVRV
+581 AKAGKSYNVRV
-592 GVSDDPPSLKDY
+592 SVSDDPPSLKDY
-604 IKAVVSETDDA
+604 IKAVVSETDDT

-623 TGKADHNWRYG
+623 TGKADYNWSYG

-641 VPSESGMLSFTL
+641 VPAESGMFVFTL
-653 SAENENGITRKT
+653 CAENENGVTKKT

-679 TQSKLD
+679 TQNKLD
-685 NAAVG
+685 NATAG

-696 LSVNSDIAAA
+696 LSVNSDIAAT
-706 WGVAE
+706 WSVAD
-711 GSALPP
+711 GSSLPT

-731 PTESGKYT
+731 PTESGKFT
-739 FSVTAECADMITAK
+739 FFVIAECADMTATK
-753 EFNLTVL
+753 EFNITVL
-760 PEGGCLHEEL
+760 PEGGCLHEKL
-770 THIPGTAATCMKDGI
+770 TCIPGTAATCMKDGI

-796 YYKEEQCKNQIWD
+796 YYKDGQCKNQIWD

-835 CNKPMPMFIKVT
+835 CSKPMPIFVKVT

-855 GTYIFVAEIGGKYY
+855 GTYIFVSEIGGKYY
-869 ALKTPPE
+869 TLVAPPE
-876 DGKTGERRYSNV
+876 DGKTGERRYRNI
-888 MGVAEIIPD
+888 MDVAEIMPD

-998 DILPYGILR
+998 KGEDVLPYGILR
-1007 TFDMNYNEENT
+1007 TFDMNYNEVNT

-1031 EKQIYSGAQMTQYPV
+1031 EKQIYSGAQMTQFPI
-1046 YLYKMTVCG
+1046 YLYKMTVRG
-1055 TVGGKSYTVSDS
+1055 TVGGKSYTVTDS
-1067 QNNVNIS
+1067 QNNVSIS
-1074 ELPGMLS
+1074 ELPGMFS
-1081 NYQGLELSN
+1081 NYQGLGLSN
-1090 VSGLTNAVNIAF
+1090 VSGLTSAVNIAF
-1102 ITDTV
+1102 VTDTV
-1107 ANVQTDAAA
+1107 ANVQTDATA

-1129 YTTVTDEKGNEIAAS
+1129 YTSVTDEKGNEIATS
-1144 LTYSVTPHLSI
+1144 ITYSVTPHLSI
-1155 TDADGAEIS
+1155 ADADGEEIS
-1164 SYEITDESLN
+1164 NCEITDESLN

-1179 VSLHTGGIEP
+1179 VTLHTGGIEP
-1189 RQVIHYKKDGKKE
+1189 CQVIHYKKDGAKE

-1212 INGAKTFEYES
+1212 RNGAKTFEYEP
-1223 DGRGG
+1223 DDRGG

-1234 ITDFSDIKILSV
+1234 ITDFSDIKILAE

-1260 TLAIDC
+1260 TLVIDC
-1266 KKGGAYTIVFA
+1266 EKGGAYTIVFA
-1277 SYDKSGKMTIVKTL
+1277 SYDTGGKMTTVKTL
-1291 TTEFNAGVNSDVKIP
+1291 TAELNAGVNSEVEIP
-1306 EDVTLEAG
+1306 EDVTPEAG

-1325 LRPLCNA
+1325 LRPLCDA